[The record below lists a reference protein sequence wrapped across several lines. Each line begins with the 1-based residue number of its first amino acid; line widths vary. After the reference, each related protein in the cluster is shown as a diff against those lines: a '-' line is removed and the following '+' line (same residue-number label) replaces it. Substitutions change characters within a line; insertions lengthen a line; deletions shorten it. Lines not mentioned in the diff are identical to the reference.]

1 MSNVLQKIFGQ
12 IETKEQFDALR
23 ITIASPEE
31 ILSWSHGEV
40 KKPETINYHSMKP
53 EQEGLFCQQIFGPA
67 KDYECACGKYKRI
80 KYRGLICEKCGVEVG
95 SSSVRRERMGHIK
108 LAMPVAHTWFL
119 REGKIATLLN
129 NLPQKKL
136 EQVISYDAYIVI
148 EPGLTN
154 LKQYDVI
161 SEDDYQAAIEE
172 FGADAFRVGIGAE
185 GVREIIAGM
194 DMGDE
199 RTRLREE
206 LAETKSETKRRS
218 LIKQLKLVEA
228 FLDSKTEPA
237 WMLPDVIPVIPPEMR
252 PLVTLDAGH
261 VAASDLNDLYRRV
274 IIRNNRLKKFMEMH
288 APDII
293 IRNEKRMLQEAV
305 DSLFDNGHKARPMV
319 SQNRRPLKSLSD
331 SLRGKSG
338 RFRMNM
344 LGKRVDYSGRSVIV
358 SGPTLKLHQV
368 GLPKTMALELFKPFV
383 FSRLMTGGY
392 ANTLKTAR
400 KMVENGE
407 DIVWEMLEKVIY
419 QHPVLLNRA
428 PTLHRLSLL
437 AFEPVLIEG
446 KAIRLHPL
454 VCKGFNADFD
464 GDQMS
469 VHVPISLE
477 AQLEARTLML
487 ASNNVL
493 SPANGDPMIVPS
505 QDMVLGVY
513 YISLIN
519 GEHDEKSPRFANMD
533 EVKLAL
539 ENKSITLHTPIIARI
554 NGKTEKTT
562 AGRMIL
568 GELLPKSENMP
579 FSLVNKVMPV
589 SEIKALLATTYER
602 CGDKEMILLA
612 DALKNTGFEQAAR
625 SGISIGYDDIVIPEE
640 KKAMIAASEKTAE
653 EIEDQYQNGLLSKG
667 ERYNKLVDLWQT
679 TTDKLGDMAYAALGK
694 SSGDQWNSVYMM
706 ALSGA
711 RGSKRQIQQLAG
723 MRGMMQKPD
732 GSIIEVPI
740 ISNFKEG
747 LTMSEYFTSTHGARK
762 GMSDTALKTADA
774 GYLTRRLVELAQNT
788 VITEH
793 DCGTSECIEAK
804 PVYNGSKIEVP
815 LGDVVLGRTAAED
828 IIDSKTKEV
837 IVPKG
842 ELITKA
848 ASKRINASDLKSAKV
863 RSVLTCCSD
872 GLCAKCYGMDLSRNA
887 LVHVGEAVGVI
898 AGQSIGEPGTQL
910 TLRTFHI
917 GGVATAAE
925 SSFIEVAVPKDE
937 KAFIELQDV
946 ETAVN
951 SNGRFVVMSRKGH
964 VVVKDGN
971 RSELS
976 KTALPYGALLVGKFA
991 KSTDAFVVEA
1001 SDKDQSIKI
1010 AEWDASATAI
1020 IAETDGQVVYNDLI
1034 ENVSFQDEAD
1044 AQTSIVSRKVISW
1057 TGNTNK
1063 NLKPSIKLVDNKGDV
1078 ISLGG
1083 KKVAEYLLP
1092 THSVLGAKI
1101 IDKENIKRGDVI
1113 ARIPVQAK
1121 GAGDITGG
1129 LPRVNELLEVRRPSN
1144 PALLSE
1150 IAGTVE
1156 LKEIKNKM
1164 VITVESDPMQTIKDI
1179 DTEKR
1184 KVVVN
1189 DGAMVVKGDVLVDK
1203 TDDQD
1208 AIRAN
1213 QDGKVYVYETTSIV
1227 DGQKQTRTT
1236 IDICDYVEYP
1246 VAKGAKLL
1254 VRTGD
1259 IVAKAEK
1266 LVDGDPVPQDI
1277 LRILGQK
1284 ALSTFMVEQIQQVYR
1299 LQGVTINDKHIEI
1312 LIREMTRRVEITDP
1326 GDTSFLMGQVVDRV
1340 DFEEE
1345 NARVIRDGNRPAK
1358 RSEVLVGLTRASLT
1372 SRSFISNASFQQT
1385 TKVLVDAAISGSTD
1399 KLVGINENLIVG
1411 RLIPIGTGAYVR
1423 RVREIAREEEKAEK
1437 LAREGNGQ
1445 QQLMDL

>member
-1 MSNVLQKIFGQ
+1 MTNMLQKIFGQ

-40 KKPETINYHSMKP
+40 KKPETINYHSLKP
-53 EQEGLFCQQIFGPA
+53 EPEGLFCQQIFGPV

-80 KYRGLICEKCGVEVG
+80 KFRGVVCERCGVEVG
-95 SSSVRRERMGHIK
+95 SSTVRRERMGHIK

-148 EPGLTN
+148 EPGLTS

-161 SEDDYQAAIEE
+161 SEDEYQKAVEE
-172 FGADAFRVGIGAE
+172 FGADAFHVGIGAE
-185 GVREIIAGM
+185 GIRSIIANL

-199 RTRLREE
+199 RTRLRAE
-206 LAETKSETKRRS
+206 LAETKSDAKRKG

-228 FLDSKTEPA
+228 FLDSKTDPA
-237 WMLPDVIPVIPPEMR
+237 WMLPDVIPVIPPDMR

-274 IIRNNRLKKFMEMH
+274 IIRNNRLKRFIEMH
-288 APDII
+288 APEII
-293 IRNEKRMLQEAV
+293 VRNEKRMLQEAV

-358 SGPTLKLHQV
+358 SGPSLKLHQV

-383 FSRLMTGGY
+383 YARLMAGDY

-407 DIVWEMLEKVIY
+407 DVVWEILEKVIH
-419 QHPVLLNRA
+419 QHPVLLNRQ
-428 PTLHRLSLL
+428 PTLHRLSML

-464 GDQMS
+464 GDQMA

-487 ASNNVL
+487 SSNNIL
-493 SPANGDPMIVPS
+493 SPANGEPMIVPS

-519 GEHDEKSPRFANMD
+519 GEHTDKSPRFANMD
-533 EVKLAL
+533 EVKMAL
-539 ENKSITLHTPIIARI
+539 ENKSITLHTPIVARI
-554 NGKTEKTT
+554 NGNIYKTT

-568 GELLPKSENMP
+568 GQLLPKSDNMP
-579 FSLVNKVMPV
+579 FDLVNKVMPV
-589 SEIKALLATTYER
+589 GEIKSLLATTYER
-602 CGDKEMILLA
+602 CGDKATILLA
-612 DALKNTGFEQAAR
+612 DALKDTGFEQAAR

-640 KKAMIAASEKTAE
+640 KKTIIEETERAAE
-653 EIEDQYQNGLLSKG
+653 EINEQYQNGLLSGG
-667 ERYNKLVDLWQT
+667 EKHNKLIDLWQN
-679 TTDKLGDMAYAALGK
+679 TTDKIGDLAYAALGK
-694 SSGDQWNSVYMM
+694 TTGDHWNSVLMM

-711 RGSKRQIQQLAG
+711 RGSKRQIQQVAG

-747 LTMSEYFTSTHGARK
+747 LTMAEYFTSTHGARK

-793 DCGTSECIEAK
+793 DCGTTEYITAK
-804 PVYNGSKIEVP
+804 PVYQGSTLSVP
-815 LGDVVLGRTAAED
+815 LGDVVLGRTAAHD
-828 IIDSKTKEV
+828 IVHPITKEV
-837 IVPKG
+837 IVPAG
-842 ELITKA
+842 ELVTKVA
-848 ASKRINASDLKSAKV
+848 ARKINESGLPSVDV

-872 GLCAKCYGMDLSRNA
+872 GLCAKCYGMDLSRQA

-917 GGVATAAE
+917 GGVASGGAE
-925 SSFIEVAVPKDE
+925 SHYIEVPVAGTVK
-937 KAFIELQDV
+937 LSG
-946 ETAVN
+946 VN
-951 SNGRFVVMSRKGH
+951 TIKNSAGRIVVLSRNG
-964 VVVKDGN
+964 
-971 RSELS
+971 ELS
-976 KTALPYGALLVGKFA
+976 VVDAKGESLFTTKLPYAAMMIVSDGDTVEKGAKV
-991 KSTDAFVVEA
+991 
-1001 SDKDQSIKI
+1001 
-1010 AEWDASATAI
+1010 AEWDPYANTI
-1020 IAETDGQVVYNDLI
+1020 IAEKDGIVQFQDLI
-1034 ENVSFQDEAD
+1034 ENVSYQEEVDS
-1044 AQTSIVSRKVISW
+1044 TTGIVSRKVINW
-1057 TGNTNK
+1057 KANTKKALN
-1063 NLKPSIKLVDNKGDV
+1063 PAITLVDDKGQV

-1083 KKVAEYLLP
+1083 KKIAEYLLP
-1092 THSVLGAKI
+1092 MYSILNVSNGATVSA
-1101 IDKENIKRGDVI
+1101 GDVL
-1113 ARIPVQAK
+1113 ARIPVQTK
-1121 GAGDITGG
+1121 RTGDITGG

-1144 PALLSE
+1144 PALLAE
-1150 IAGTVE
+1150 
-1156 LKEIKNKM
+1156 
-1164 VITVESDPMQTIKDI
+1164 
-1179 DTEKR
+1179 
-1184 KVVVN
+1184 
-1189 DGAMVVKGDVLVDK
+1189 
-1203 TDDQD
+1203 
-1208 AIRAN
+1208 
-1213 QDGKVYVYETTSIV
+1213 V
-1227 DGQKQTRTT
+1227 DGIIELEDAKSKIIIRIMPDDGTAP
-1236 IDICDYVEYP
+1236 VEYAVP
-1246 VAKGAKLL
+1246 KGTNLL
-1254 VRTGD
+1254 VRSGD
-1259 IVAKAEK
+1259 IVKKADK

-1284 ALSTFMVEQIQQVYR
+1284 ALATFMVEQIQQVYR
-1299 LQGVTINDKHIEI
+1299 LQGVSINDKHIEI
-1312 LIREMTRRVEITDP
+1312 LIREMTRRVEITNP
-1326 GDTSFLMGQVVDRV
+1326 GDTGFLMGQVVDRV

-1345 NARVIRDGNRPAK
+1345 NARVVHDGGRPAEA
-1358 RSEVLVGLTRASLT
+1358 SQVLVGLTRASLT

-1385 TKVLVDAAISGSTD
+1385 TKVLVDAAIGGATD

-1411 RLIPIGTGAYVR
+1411 RLIPVGTGAYVR
-1423 RVREIAREEEKAEK
+1423 RVREIAREEERAEK
-1437 LAREGNGQ
+1437 LARDGNAQ
-1445 QQLMDL
+1445 QQLLDI

>member
-1 MSNVLQKIFGQ
+1 MSNMLQKIFGQ

-53 EQEGLFCQQIFGPA
+53 EAEGLFCQQIFGPV

-80 KYRGLICEKCGVEVG
+80 KFRGVVCERCGVEVG
-95 SSSVRRERMGHIK
+95 SSAVRRERMGHIK

-161 SEDDYQAAIEE
+161 SEDEYQSAVEE

-185 GVREIIAGM
+185 GVRNIIANL

-199 RTRLREE
+199 RTRLRAE
-206 LAETKSETKRRS
+206 LSETKSEAKRKGI
-218 LIKQLKLVEA
+218 IKQLKLVES

-237 WMLPDVIPVIPPEMR
+237 WMLPDIIPVIPPDMR

-274 IIRNNRLKKFMEMH
+274 IIRNNRLKRFMEMH

-383 FSRLMTGGY
+383 FARLMAGDY

-407 DIVWEMLEKVIY
+407 DVVWEILEKVIHE
-419 QHPVLLNRA
+419 HPVLLNRA
-428 PTLHRLSLL
+428 PSLHRLSLL

-487 ASNNVL
+487 SSNNVL
-493 SPANGDPMIVPS
+493 SPANGEPMIVPS

-519 GEHDEKSPRFANMD
+519 GEHDEKSPRFATMD
-533 EVKLAL
+533 EVQLAL
-539 ENKSITLHTPIIARI
+539 ENKSITLHTPIVARI
-554 NGKTEKTT
+554 KGKTYKTT

-568 GELLPKSENMP
+568 GELLPDSDNMP
-579 FSLVNKVMPV
+579 FDLVNKVMPV
-589 SEIKALLATTYER
+589 KEIKSLLATTYER
-602 CGDKEMILLA
+602 CGDKAMIMLA

-640 KKAMIAASEKTAE
+640 KKTMIAESEHAAA
-653 EIEDQYQNGLLSKG
+653 EIEEQYQNGLLSGG
-667 ERYNKLVDLWQT
+667 ERYNILIDLWQK

-740 ISNFKEG
+740 VSNFKEG

-774 GYLTRRLVELAQNT
+774 GYLTRRLVELSQNT

-793 DCGTSECIEAK
+793 DCGTTDFITAK
-804 PVYNGSKIEVP
+804 PVYQGSTLSVA
-815 LGDVVLGRTAAED
+815 LGDVVLGRTAAHD
-828 IIDSKTKEV
+828 VVHPITKEV
-837 IVPKG
+837 IVPAG

-848 ASKRINASDLKSAKV
+848 AAKQINESGLPSVDV

-887 LVHVGEAVGVI
+887 LVHVGEAVGVV

-917 GGVATAAE
+917 GGIAAGGAE
-925 SSFIEVAVPKDE
+925 SHFIEVPVSGTIK
-937 KAFIELQDV
+937 LSG
-946 ETAVN
+946 VN
-951 SNGRFVVMSRKGH
+951 TIKNSAGR
-964 VVVKDGN
+964 VVVLSRNGKLAVVDAEGK
-971 RSELS
+971 ELFS
-976 KTALPYGALLVGKFA
+976 SNLPYASMLIVNDGDSVEKGAKV
-991 KSTDAFVVEA
+991 
-1001 SDKDQSIKI
+1001 
-1010 AEWDASATAI
+1010 AEWDPYSNTI
-1020 IAETDGQVVYNDLI
+1020 IAEKDGIVNFNDLV
-1034 ENVSFQDEAD
+1034 ENVSYQEEVDSM
-1044 AQTSIVSRKVISW
+1044 TGIVSRKVINW
-1057 TGNTNK
+1057 KTNTK
-1063 NLKPSIKLVDNKGDV
+1063 KALKPAVTLVDEKGNV

-1083 KKVAEYLLP
+1083 KKIAEYLLP
-1092 THSVLGAKI
+1092 IYSVLNVANG
-1101 IDKENIKRGDVI
+1101 DKVVAGDI
-1113 ARIPVQAK
+1113 LARIPVQTK
-1121 GAGDITGG
+1121 RTGDITGG
-1129 LPRVNELLEVRRPSN
+1129 LPRVNELLEVRRPTN
-1144 PALLSE
+1144 PALLAE
-1150 IAGTVE
+1150 IDGTIE
-1156 LKEIKNKM
+1156 LEDAKNK
-1164 VITVESDPMQTIKDI
+1164 IIIRIEPT
-1179 DTEKR
+1179 
-1184 KVVVN
+1184 
-1189 DGAMVVKGDVLVDK
+1189 DGTAP
-1203 TDDQD
+1203 
-1208 AIRAN
+1208 
-1213 QDGKVYVYETTSIV
+1213 
-1227 DGQKQTRTT
+1227 
-1236 IDICDYVEYP
+1236 VEYAVP
-1246 VAKGAKLL
+1246 KGTNLL
-1254 VRTGD
+1254 VRSGD
-1259 IVAKAEK
+1259 IVKKAEK

-1284 ALSTFMVEQIQQVYR
+1284 ALATFMVEQIQQVYR
-1299 LQGVTINDKHIEI
+1299 LQGVVINDKHIEI
-1312 LIREMTRRVEITDP
+1312 LIREMTRRVEITNP
-1326 GDTSFLMGQVVDRV
+1326 GDTGFLMGQVVDRV

-1345 NARVIRDGNRPAK
+1345 NARVARDNGKLAEA
-1358 RSEVLVGLTRASLT
+1358 SQVLVGLTRASLT

-1385 TKVLVDAAISGSTD
+1385 TKVLVDAAIGGSTD

-1423 RVREIAREEEKAEK
+1423 RVREIAKEEEKAER

-1445 QQLMDL
+1445 QQLLDI

>member
-1 MSNVLQKIFGQ
+1 MSNMLQKIFGQ

-53 EQEGLFCQQIFGPA
+53 EAEGLFCQQIFGPV

-80 KYRGLICEKCGVEVG
+80 KFRGVVCERCGVEVG

-161 SEDDYQAAIEE
+161 SEDEYQAAVEE
-172 FGADAFRVGIGAE
+172 FGADAFHVGIGAE
-185 GVREIIAGM
+185 GVRSIIANL

-199 RTRLREE
+199 RTRLRAE
-206 LAETKSETKRRS
+206 LSETKSEAKRKA

-237 WMLPDVIPVIPPEMR
+237 WMMPDIIPVIPPDMR

-274 IIRNNRLKKFMEMH
+274 IIRNNRLKRFMEMH
-288 APDII
+288 APEII
-293 IRNEKRMLQEAV
+293 VRNEKRMLQEAV

-383 FSRLMTGGY
+383 FARLMAGDY
-392 ANTLKTAR
+392 ANTIKTAR

-407 DIVWEMLEKVIY
+407 DVVWEILEKVIHE
-419 QHPVLLNRA
+419 HPVLLNRA

-454 VCKGFNADFD
+454 VCAGFNADFD

-487 ASNNVL
+487 SSNNVL
-493 SPANGDPMIVPS
+493 SPANGAPMIVPS

-539 ENKSITLHTPIIARI
+539 ENKTITLHTPIVARI
-554 NGKTEKTT
+554 NGKTYQTT

-568 GELLPKSENMP
+568 GELLPKSDKMD
-579 FSLVNKVMPV
+579 FDLVNKVMPV
-589 SEIKALLATTYER
+589 KEIKALLATTYER
-602 CGDKEMILLA
+602 CGDKAMILLA
-612 DALKNTGFEQAAR
+612 DALKDTGFEQAAR

-640 KKAMIAASEKTAE
+640 KKAIIAESEAAAQ
-653 EIEDQYQNGLLSKG
+653 EIEEQYQNGLLSGG
-667 ERYNKLVDLWQT
+667 ERYNKLVDMWQK

-694 SSGDQWNSVYMM
+694 STGDNWNSVYMM

-723 MRGMMQKPD
+723 MRGMMAKPD

-740 ISNFKEG
+740 VSNFKEG
-747 LTMSEYFTSTHGARK
+747 LTMAEYFTSTHGARK

-793 DCGTSECIEAK
+793 DCGTTEFITAK
-804 PVYNGSKIEVP
+804 PVYQGSTLSVA
-815 LGDVVLGRTAAED
+815 LGDVVLGRTAAHD
-828 IIDSKTKEV
+828 IIHPITKEV
-837 IVPKG
+837 IVPAG

-848 ASKRINASDLKSAKV
+848 ASKAINESGLPSVDV

-917 GGVATAAE
+917 GGVAAGGAE
-925 SSFIEVAVPKDE
+925 SHFIEVPVSGTIKLSGVNTIKNSSGRIVVLSRNGKLLVVDDE
-937 KAFIELQDV
+937 GKELFS
-946 ETAVN
+946 
-951 SNGRFVVMSRKGH
+951 SN
-964 VVVKDGN
+964 
-971 RSELS
+971 
-976 KTALPYGALLVGKFA
+976 LPYASMLIVNEGDKVEKGAKV
-991 KSTDAFVVEA
+991 
-1001 SDKDQSIKI
+1001 
-1010 AEWDASATAI
+1010 AEWDPYSNTI
-1020 IAETDGQVVYNDLI
+1020 IAEKDGIVNFNDLV
-1034 ENVSFQDEAD
+1034 ENVSYQEEVDSM
-1044 AQTSIVSRKVISW
+1044 TGIVSRKVINW
-1057 TGNTNK
+1057 KTNTK
-1063 NLKPSIKLVDNKGDV
+1063 KALKPAVTLVDDKGNV
-1078 ISLGG
+1078 ISVGG
-1083 KKVAEYLLP
+1083 KKIAEYLLP
-1092 THSVLGAKI
+1092 IYSVLNVANG
-1101 IDKENIKRGDVI
+1101 DKVVAGDI
-1113 ARIPVQAK
+1113 LARIPVQTK
-1121 GAGDITGG
+1121 RTGDITGG
-1129 LPRVNELLEVRRPSN
+1129 LPRVNELLEVRRPTN
-1144 PALLSE
+1144 PALLAE
-1150 IAGTVE
+1150 VDGTVE
-1156 LKEIKNKM
+1156 LEDAKSKIIIRIEP
-1164 VITVESDPMQTIKDI
+1164 T
-1179 DTEKR
+1179 
-1184 KVVVN
+1184 
-1189 DGAMVVKGDVLVDK
+1189 DGTAP
-1203 TDDQD
+1203 
-1208 AIRAN
+1208 
-1213 QDGKVYVYETTSIV
+1213 
-1227 DGQKQTRTT
+1227 
-1236 IDICDYVEYP
+1236 VEYTVP
-1246 VAKGAKLL
+1246 KGTNLL
-1254 VRTGD
+1254 VRSGD
-1259 IVAKAEK
+1259 TVRKAEK

-1284 ALSTFMVEQIQQVYR
+1284 ALATFMVDQIQQVYR
-1299 LQGVTINDKHIEI
+1299 LQGVVINDKHIEI
-1312 LIREMTRRVEITDP
+1312 LIREMTRRVEITNP
-1326 GDTSFLMGQVVDRV
+1326 GDTGFLMGQVVDRV

-1345 NARVIRDGNRPAK
+1345 NARVARDGGRVAEA
-1358 RSEVLVGLTRASLT
+1358 SQVLVGLTRASLT

-1423 RVREIAREEEKAEK
+1423 RVREIAKEEEKAEK

-1445 QQLMDL
+1445 QQLLDI

>member
-1 MSNVLQKIFGQ
+1 MTNMLQKIFGQ

-40 KKPETINYHSMKP
+40 KKPETINYHSLKP
-53 EQEGLFCQQIFGPA
+53 EPEGLFCQQIFGPV

-80 KYRGLICEKCGVEVG
+80 KFRGVVCERCGVEVG
-95 SSSVRRERMGHIK
+95 SSTVRRERMGHIK

-161 SEDDYQAAIEE
+161 SEDEYQNAVEE
-172 FGADAFRVGIGAE
+172 FGADAFHVGIGAE
-185 GVREIIAGM
+185 GIRKIISEL

-199 RTRLREE
+199 RTRLRAE
-206 LAETKSETKRRS
+206 LAETKSEAKRKA
-218 LIKQLKLVEA
+218 LVKQLKLVEA
-228 FLDSKTEPA
+228 FLDSKTDPA
-237 WMLPDVIPVIPPEMR
+237 WMLPDVIPVIPPDMR

-274 IIRNNRLKKFMEMH
+274 IIRNNRLKRFMEMH
-288 APDII
+288 APEII
-293 IRNEKRMLQEAV
+293 VRNEKRMLQEAV

-358 SGPTLKLHQV
+358 SGPSLKLHQV

-383 FSRLMTGGY
+383 YARLLAGDY

-407 DIVWEMLEKVIY
+407 DIVWEILEKVIY

-487 ASNNVL
+487 SSNNVL
-493 SPANGDPMIVPS
+493 SPANGEPMIVPS

-519 GEHDEKSPRFANMD
+519 GEHTEKSPRFANMD
-533 EVKLAL
+533 EVQLAL
-539 ENKSITLHTPIIARI
+539 ENKTITLHTPIIARI
-554 NGKTEKTT
+554 NGKTYKTT

-579 FSLVNKVMPV
+579 FDLVNKVMPV
-589 SEIKALLATTYER
+589 KEIKALLATTYER
-602 CGDKEMILLA
+602 CGDKATILLA

-625 SGISIGYDDIVIPEE
+625 SGISIGFDDIVIPEE
-640 KKAMIAASEKTAE
+640 KKEMIEEAEKAAE
-653 EIEDQYQNGLLSKG
+653 EIEEQYQNGLLSGG
-667 ERYNKLVDLWQT
+667 ERHNKLIDLWQK
-679 TTDKLGDMAYAALGK
+679 TTDKLGDLAYAALGK
-694 SSGDQWNSVYMM
+694 TTGDNWNSVLMM

-747 LTMSEYFTSTHGARK
+747 LTMAEYFTSTHGARK

-793 DCGTSECIEAK
+793 DCGTKEYITAK
-804 PVYNGSKIEVP
+804 PVYQGSTLSVA
-815 LGDVVLGRTAAED
+815 LGDVVLGRTAAHD
-828 IIDSKTKEV
+828 IVHPITKEV
-837 IVPKG
+837 IVPEG
-842 ELITKA
+842 ELITKTA
-848 ASKRINASDLKSAKV
+848 AKKINESGLPSVDV

-917 GGVATAAE
+917 GGVAAGGAE
-925 SSFIEVAVPKDE
+925 SHFIEVPVSGTIK
-937 KAFIELQDV
+937 LSG
-946 ETAVN
+946 VN
-951 SNGRFVVMSRKGH
+951 TIKNSAGRIVVLSRNG
-964 VVVKDGN
+964 
-971 RSELS
+971 ELS
-976 KTALPYGALLVGKFA
+976 VVDDKGETLFTSSLPYASMLIVNDGDKVEKGAKV
-991 KSTDAFVVEA
+991 
-1001 SDKDQSIKI
+1001 
-1010 AEWDASATAI
+1010 AEWDPYSNTI
-1020 IAETDGQVVYNDLI
+1020 IAEKDGIVQFNDLI
-1034 ENVSFQDEAD
+1034 ENVSYQEEVDSM
-1044 AQTSIVSRKVISW
+1044 TGIVSRKVINW
-1057 TGNTNK
+1057 KANTKKALN
-1063 NLKPSIKLVDNKGDV
+1063 PAITLVNEKGE
-1078 ISLGG
+1078 ILSLGG
-1083 KKVAEYLLP
+1083 KKIAEYLLP
-1092 THSVLGAKI
+1092 MYSILNVANGATVAA
-1101 IDKENIKRGDVI
+1101 GDVL
-1113 ARIPVQAK
+1113 ARIPVQSK
-1121 GAGDITGG
+1121 RTSDITGG
-1129 LPRVNELLEVRRPSN
+1129 LPRVNELLEVRRPAN
-1144 PALLSE
+1144 PALLAE
-1150 IAGTVE
+1150 IDGTIE
-1156 LKEIKNKM
+1156 LE
-1164 VITVESDPMQTIKDI
+1164 
-1179 DTEKR
+1179 
-1184 KVVVN
+1184 
-1189 DGAMVVKGDVLVDK
+1189 
-1203 TDDQD
+1203 D
-1208 AIRAN
+1208 AKSKIIIR
-1213 QDGKVYVYETTSIV
+1213 IV
-1227 DGQKQTRTT
+1227 PDNGTAP
-1236 IDICDYVEYP
+1236 VEYAVP
-1246 VAKGAKLL
+1246 KGTNLL
-1254 VRTGD
+1254 VRSGD
-1259 IVAKAEK
+1259 VVRKADK

-1284 ALSTFMVEQIQQVYR
+1284 ALATFMVEQIQQVYR
-1299 LQGVTINDKHIEI
+1299 LQGVVINDKHIEI
-1312 LIREMTRRVEITDP
+1312 LIREMTRRVEITNP
-1326 GDTSFLMGQVVDRV
+1326 GDTGFLMGQVVDRV

-1345 NARVIRDGNRPAK
+1345 NDRVVHDGGKPAEA
-1358 RSEVLVGLTRASLT
+1358 SQVLVGLTRASLT

-1385 TKVLVDAAISGSTD
+1385 TKVLVDAAISGATD

-1423 RVREIAREEEKAEK
+1423 RVREIAKAEEKAEK
-1437 LAREGNGQ
+1437 LAREGGTQ
-1445 QQLMDL
+1445 QQLLDI

>member
-1 MSNVLQKIFGQ
+1 MTNMLQKIFGQ

-53 EQEGLFCQQIFGPA
+53 EPEGLFCQQIFGPI

-80 KYRGLICEKCGVEVG
+80 KFRGVVCERCGVEVG
-95 SSSVRRERMGHIK
+95 SSTVRRERMGHIK

-148 EPGLTN
+148 EPGLTS

-161 SEDDYQAAIEE
+161 SEDEYQKAVEE

-185 GVREIIAGM
+185 GVRSIIANL

-199 RTRLREE
+199 RTRLRAE
-206 LAETKSETKRRS
+206 LAETKSDAKRKG

-228 FLDSKTEPA
+228 FLESKTEPA
-237 WMLPDVIPVIPPEMR
+237 WMLPDIIPVIPPDMR

-274 IIRNNRLKKFMEMH
+274 IIRNNRLKRFMEMH
-288 APDII
+288 APEII
-293 IRNEKRMLQEAV
+293 VRNEKRMLQEAV

-358 SGPTLKLHQV
+358 SGPSLKLHQV
-368 GLPKTMALELFKPFV
+368 GLPKAMALELFKPFV
-383 FSRLMTGGY
+383 YSRLMAGGY

-407 DIVWEMLEKVIY
+407 DIVWEILEDVIHE
-419 QHPVLLNRA
+419 HPVLLNRQ
-428 PTLHRLSLL
+428 PTLHRLSML

-464 GDQMS
+464 GDQMA

-487 ASNNVL
+487 SSNNVL
-493 SPANGDPMIVPS
+493 SPANGEPMIVPS

-519 GEHDEKSPRFANMD
+519 GEHTDKSPRFANMD
-533 EVKLAL
+533 EVKMAL
-539 ENKSITLHTPIIARI
+539 ENKSITLHTPIVARI
-554 NGKTEKTT
+554 NGKIYKTT

-579 FSLVNKVMPV
+579 FDLVNKVMPV
-589 SEIKALLATTYER
+589 GEIKALLATTYER
-602 CGDKEMILLA
+602 CGDKAMILLA
-612 DALKNTGFEQAAR
+612 DALKDTGFEQAAR

-640 KKAMIAASEKTAE
+640 KKQIIAETEKAAE
-653 EIEDQYQNGLLSKG
+653 EIEQQYQNGLLSGG
-667 ERYNKLVDLWQT
+667 EKHNKLIDLWQN
-679 TTDKLGDMAYAALGK
+679 TTDKIGDLAYAALGK
-694 SSGDQWNSVYMM
+694 TTGDHWNSVLMM

-711 RGSKRQIQQLAG
+711 RGSKRQIQQVAG

-747 LTMSEYFTSTHGARK
+747 LTMAEYFTSTHGARK

-793 DCGTSECIEAK
+793 DCGTDEYITAK
-804 PVYNGSKIEVP
+804 PVYQGSTLAVP
-815 LGDVVLGRTAAED
+815 LGDVVLGRTAAHD
-828 IIDSKTKEV
+828 IVHPITKEV
-837 IVPKG
+837 IVPAG
-842 ELITKA
+842 ELVTKA
-848 ASKRINASDLKSAKV
+848 AARKINESGLPSVDV
-863 RSVLTCCSD
+863 RSVLTCHSD
-872 GLCAKCYGMDLSRNA
+872 GLCAKCYGMDLSRQA

-917 GGVATAAE
+917 GGVASGGAE
-925 SSFIEVAVPKDE
+925 SHYIEVPVAGTVK
-937 KAFIELQDV
+937 LSG
-946 ETAVN
+946 VN
-951 SNGRFVVMSRKGH
+951 TIKNSAGR
-964 VVVKDGN
+964 VVVLSRNG
-971 RSELS
+971 ELTVVDA
-976 KTALPYGALLVGKFA
+976 KGEKLFTTKLPYASMMIVNDGDTVEKGAKV
-991 KSTDAFVVEA
+991 
-1001 SDKDQSIKI
+1001 
-1010 AEWDASATAI
+1010 AEWDPYSNTI
-1020 IAETDGQVVYNDLI
+1020 IAEKDGVVQFQDLI
-1034 ENVSFQDEAD
+1034 ENISYQEEVDS
-1044 AQTSIVSRKVISW
+1044 TTGITSRKVINW
-1057 TGNTNK
+1057 KANTKKALN
-1063 NLKPSIKLVDNKGDV
+1063 PAITLVDEHGQV

-1083 KKVAEYLLP
+1083 KKIAEYLLP
-1092 THSVLGAKI
+1092 MYSILNVANGATVAA
-1101 IDKENIKRGDVI
+1101 GDI
-1113 ARIPVQAK
+1113 LARIPVQTK
-1121 GAGDITGG
+1121 RTGDITGG

-1144 PALLSE
+1144 PALLAE
-1150 IAGTVE
+1150 VDGTVE
-1156 LKEIKNKM
+1156 LEDAKSKII
-1164 VITVESDPMQTIKDI
+1164 VRIVPD
-1179 DTEKR
+1179 
-1184 KVVVN
+1184 
-1189 DGAMVVKGDVLVDK
+1189 DGTAP
-1203 TDDQD
+1203 
-1208 AIRAN
+1208 
-1213 QDGKVYVYETTSIV
+1213 
-1227 DGQKQTRTT
+1227 
-1236 IDICDYVEYP
+1236 VEYAVP
-1246 VAKGAKLL
+1246 KGTNLL
-1254 VRTGD
+1254 VRSGD
-1259 IVAKAEK
+1259 FVKKADK
-1266 LVDGDPVPQDI
+1266 LIDGDPVPQDI

-1284 ALSTFMVEQIQQVYR
+1284 ALATFMVEQIQQVYR
-1299 LQGVTINDKHIEI
+1299 LQGVSINDKHIEI

-1326 GDTSFLMGQVVDRV
+1326 GDTGFLMGAVVDRV
-1340 DFEEE
+1340 DFDEE
-1345 NARVIRDGNRPAK
+1345 NARVTHDGGRPATA
-1358 RSEVLVGLTRASLT
+1358 SQVLVGLTRASLT

-1411 RLIPIGTGAYVR
+1411 RLIPVGTGAYVR

-1437 LAREGNGQ
+1437 LAREGNAQ
-1445 QQLMDL
+1445 QQLLDI

>member
-1 MSNVLQKIFGQ
+1 MTNMLQKIFGQ
-12 IETKEQFDALR
+12 LETKEQFDALR
-23 ITIASPEE
+23 ITIASPDE

-40 KKPETINYHSMKP
+40 KKPETINYHSLKP
-53 EQEGLFCQQIFGPA
+53 ESEGLFCQQIFGPV
-67 KDYECACGKYKRI
+67 KDFECACGKYKRM
-80 KYRGLICEKCGVEVG
+80 KYRGTICERCGVEVG
-95 SSSVRRERMGHIK
+95 SSTVRRERMGHIK

-148 EPGLTN
+148 EPGLTS

-161 SEDDYQAAIEE
+161 SEDEYQAAVEE
-172 FGADAFRVGIGAE
+172 FGADAFKVGIGAE
-185 GVREIIAGM
+185 GIREIIAGL
-194 DMGDE
+194 DMGEE
-199 RTRLREE
+199 RTRLRAE
-206 LAETKSETKRRS
+206 LKDVKSETKRKS

-228 FLDSKTEPA
+228 FLDSNTNPA
-237 WMLPDVIPVIPPEMR
+237 WMLPDIIPVIPPDMR

-274 IIRNNRLKKFMEMH
+274 IIRNNRLKRFMEMH
-288 APDII
+288 APEII
-293 IRNEKRMLQEAV
+293 VRNEKRMLQEAV

-358 SGPTLKLHQV
+358 SGPSLKLHQV

-383 FSRLMTGGY
+383 FARLLAGDY

-407 DIVWEMLEKVIY
+407 DIVWEILEKVIY

-487 ASNNVL
+487 SSNNVL
-493 SPANGDPMIVPS
+493 SPANGEPMIVPS

-519 GEHDEKSPRFANMD
+519 GEHNDKSPRFATMD
-533 EVKLAL
+533 EVQLAL
-539 ENKSITLHTPIIARI
+539 ENKTITLHTPIVARI
-554 NGKTEKTT
+554 NGKTYKTT
-562 AGRMIL
+562 AGRMML
-568 GELLPKSENMP
+568 GELLPKSDKMP
-579 FSLVNKVMPV
+579 FDLVNKVMPV
-589 SEIKALLATTYER
+589 KEIKALLATTYER

-612 DALKNTGFEQAAR
+612 DALKNMGFEQAAR
-625 SGISIGYDDIVIPEE
+625 SGISIGYDDIVVPDE
-640 KKAMIAASEKTAE
+640 KKAMIADAEKAAA
-653 EIEDQYQNGLLSKG
+653 EIEDQYQNGLLSGG
-667 ERYNKLVDLWQT
+667 ERHNKLIDLWQK
-679 TTDKLGDMAYAALGK
+679 TTDKLGDLAYAALGK
-694 SSGDQWNSVYMM
+694 TSGDDWNSVLMM

-711 RGSKRQIQQLAG
+711 RGSKRQIQQLSG

-793 DCGTSECIEAK
+793 DCGTSECITAK
-804 PVYNGSKIEVP
+804 PVYQGSTLSVA
-815 LGDVVLGRTAAED
+815 LGDVVLGRTAAHD
-828 IIDSKTKEV
+828 IVHPISKEI
-837 IVPKG
+837 IVPAG

-848 ASKRINASDLKSAKV
+848 ASKKINESGLPSVDV

-917 GGVATAAE
+917 GGIAGGSAE
-925 SSFIEVAVPKDE
+925 SHFMEVPVAGTVK
-937 KAFIELQDV
+937 L
-946 ETAVN
+946 TGVN
-951 SNGRFVVMSRKGH
+951 TIKNSVGR
-964 VVVKDGN
+964 VVV
-971 RSELS
+971 LS
-976 KTALPYGALLVGKFA
+976 RNGEIAIVDDNGDTLFSTKLPYASMLIVNDGDKVEKGA
-991 KSTDAFVVEA
+991 
-1001 SDKDQSIKI
+1001 KI
-1010 AEWDASATAI
+1010 AEWDPYSNTI
-1020 IAETDGQVVYNDLI
+1020 IAEKDGIVSFKDLI
-1034 ENVSFQDEAD
+1034 ENVSYQEEVD
-1044 AQTSIVSRKVISW
+1044 ATTGITSRKVINW
-1057 TGNTNK
+1057 KNNTKKALN
-1063 NLKPSIKLVDNKGDV
+1063 PAITLVDSQGNV
-1078 ISLGG
+1078 VSLGG
-1083 KKVAEYLLP
+1083 KKIAEYLLP
-1092 THSVLGAKI
+1092 MYSVLNVANGATVAA
-1101 IDKENIKRGDVI
+1101 GDVL

-1121 GAGDITGG
+1121 KTGDITGG

-1144 PALLSE
+1144 PALLAE
-1150 IAGTVE
+1150 IDGTVE
-1156 LKEIKNKM
+1156 LEDAKSKIIIRIEP
-1164 VITVESDPMQTIKDI
+1164 D
-1179 DTEKR
+1179 
-1184 KVVVN
+1184 
-1189 DGAMVVKGDVLVDK
+1189 DGTAP
-1203 TDDQD
+1203 
-1208 AIRAN
+1208 
-1213 QDGKVYVYETTSIV
+1213 
-1227 DGQKQTRTT
+1227 
-1236 IDICDYVEYP
+1236 VEYAVP
-1246 VAKGAKLL
+1246 KGTNLM
-1254 VRTGD
+1254 VRSGD
-1259 IVAKAEK
+1259 TVRKADK

-1284 ALSTFMVEQIQQVYR
+1284 ALATFMVEQIQQVYR
-1299 LQGVTINDKHIEI
+1299 LQGVVINDKHIEI
-1312 LIREMTRRVEITDP
+1312 LIREMTRRVEITNP
-1326 GDTSFLMGQVVDRV
+1326 GDTGFLMGQVVDRV

-1345 NARVIRDGNRPAK
+1345 NARVARDGGKLAEA
-1358 RSEVLVGLTRASLT
+1358 SQVLVGLTRASLT

-1385 TKVLVDAAISGSTD
+1385 TKVLVDAAINGSTD

-1423 RVREIAREEEKAEK
+1423 RVREIAKEEERAER
-1437 LAREGNGQ
+1437 LAREGNVQ
-1445 QQLMDL
+1445 QQLLDI

>member
-1 MSNVLQKIFGQ
+1 MSNMLQKIFGQ

-53 EQEGLFCQQIFGPA
+53 EAEGLFCQQIFGPV

-80 KYRGLICEKCGVEVG
+80 KFRGVVCERCGVEVG
-95 SSSVRRERMGHIK
+95 SASVRRERMGHIK

-161 SEDDYQAAIEE
+161 SEDEYQAAVEE
-172 FGADAFRVGIGAE
+172 FGADAFHVGIGAE
-185 GVREIIAGM
+185 GVRSIIANL

-199 RTRLREE
+199 RTRLRAE
-206 LAETKSETKRRS
+206 LSETKSETKRKA

-228 FLDSKTEPA
+228 FLDSKTDPA
-237 WMLPDVIPVIPPEMR
+237 WMMPDIIPVIPPDMR

-274 IIRNNRLKKFMEMH
+274 IIRNNRLKRFMEMH

-383 FSRLMTGGY
+383 FARLMAGDY

-407 DIVWEMLEKVIY
+407 DVVWEILEKVIHE
-419 QHPVLLNRA
+419 HPVLLNRA

-454 VCKGFNADFD
+454 VCSGFNADFD

-487 ASNNVL
+487 SSNNVL
-493 SPANGDPMIVPS
+493 SPANGAPMIVPS

-519 GEHDEKSPRFANMD
+519 GEHNEKSPRFANMD

-539 ENKSITLHTPIIARI
+539 ENKTITLHTPIIARI
-554 NGKTEKTT
+554 NGKTYQTT

-568 GELLPKSENMP
+568 GELLPKSDNMP
-579 FSLVNKVMPV
+579 FDLVNKVMPR
-589 SEIKALLATTYER
+589 SAIKSLLATTYER
-602 CGDKEMILLA
+602 CGDKAMILLA
-612 DALKNTGFEQAAR
+612 DALKDTGFEQAAF
-625 SGISIGYDDIVIPEE
+625 SGISIGYDDIVIPAE
-640 KKAMIAASEKTAE
+640 KKDIIAQSEKAAE
-653 EIEDQYQNGLLSKG
+653 EIEEQYQNGLLSGG
-667 ERYNKLVDLWQT
+667 ERHNKLIDLWHG

-694 SSGDQWNSVYMM
+694 STGDNWNSVYMM
-706 ALSGA
+706 ALSEA

-793 DCGTSECIEAK
+793 DCGTTEFITAK
-804 PVYNGSKIEVP
+804 PVYTGSTLSVP
-815 LGDVVLGRTAAED
+815 LGDVVLGRTAAHD
-828 IIDSKTKEV
+828 IVHPITKEI
-837 IVPKG
+837 IVPAG
-842 ELITKA
+842 ELVTKA
-848 ASKRINASDLKSAKV
+848 ASKAINESGLPSVDV

-917 GGVATAAE
+917 GGVASGGAE
-925 SSFIEVAVPKDE
+925 SHFIEVPVAGTIKLSGVNTIKNSAGRIVVLSRNGKLAVVDAEGK
-937 KAFIELQDV
+937 ELF
-946 ETAVN
+946 
-951 SNGRFVVMSRKGH
+951 SS
-964 VVVKDGN
+964 
-971 RSELS
+971 S
-976 KTALPYGALLVGKFA
+976 LPYASMLIVNDGDSVEKGAKV
-991 KSTDAFVVEA
+991 
-1001 SDKDQSIKI
+1001 
-1010 AEWDASATAI
+1010 AEWDPYSNTI
-1020 IAETDGQVVYNDLI
+1020 IAEKDGIVNFNDLI
-1034 ENVSFQDEAD
+1034 ENVSYQEEVDSM
-1044 AQTSIVSRKVISW
+1044 TGIVSRKVINW
-1057 TGNTNK
+1057 KTNTK
-1063 NLKPSIKLVDNKGDV
+1063 KALKPAITLVDAKGEV

-1083 KKVAEYLLP
+1083 KKIAEYLLP
-1092 THSVLGAKI
+1092 IYSVLNVA
-1101 IDKENIKRGDVI
+1101 NGDSVVAGDI
-1113 ARIPVQAK
+1113 VARIPVQAK
-1121 GAGDITGG
+1121 RTGDITGG

-1144 PALLSE
+1144 PALLAE
-1150 IAGTVE
+1150 IDGTVDLE
-1156 LKEIKNKM
+1156 DAKSKIIIRIEP
-1164 VITVESDPMQTIKDI
+1164 D
-1179 DTEKR
+1179 
-1184 KVVVN
+1184 
-1189 DGAMVVKGDVLVDK
+1189 DGTAP
-1203 TDDQD
+1203 
-1208 AIRAN
+1208 
-1213 QDGKVYVYETTSIV
+1213 
-1227 DGQKQTRTT
+1227 
-1236 IDICDYVEYP
+1236 VEYAVP
-1246 VAKGAKLL
+1246 KGTNLL
-1254 VRTGD
+1254 VRSGD
-1259 IVAKAEK
+1259 VVKKAEK

-1284 ALSTFMVEQIQQVYR
+1284 ALATFMVDQIQQVYR

-1312 LIREMTRRVEITDP
+1312 LIREMTRRVEITNP
-1326 GDTSFLMGQVVDRV
+1326 GDTGFLMGQVVDRV

-1345 NARVIRDGNRPAK
+1345 NARVARDGGRLAEA
-1358 RSEVLVGLTRASLT
+1358 SQVLVGLTRASLT

-1423 RVREIAREEEKAEK
+1423 RVREIAKEEEKAEK
-1437 LAREGNGQ
+1437 LAREGTGQ
-1445 QQLMDL
+1445 QQVLDI

>member
-1 MSNVLQKIFGQ
+1 MTNMLQKIFGQ

-40 KKPETINYHSMKP
+40 KKPETINYHSLKP
-53 EQEGLFCQQIFGPA
+53 EPDGLFCQQIFGPI

-80 KYRGLICEKCGVEVG
+80 KYRGVICDRCGVEVG

-161 SEDDYQAAIEE
+161 SEDEYQKAVEE
-172 FGADAFRVGIGAE
+172 FGADAFHVGIGAE
-185 GVREIIAGM
+185 GVRNIIANL

-199 RTRLREE
+199 RTRLRAE
-206 LAETKSETKRRS
+206 LAETKSEAKRKG

-228 FLDSKTEPA
+228 FLDSKTDPA
-237 WMLPDVIPVIPPEMR
+237 WMLPDIIPVIPPDMR

-274 IIRNNRLKKFMEMH
+274 IIRNNRLKRFIEMH

-293 IRNEKRMLQEAV
+293 VRNEKRMLQEAV

-338 RFRMNM
+338 RFRMNL

-358 SGPTLKLHQV
+358 SGPSLKLHQV
-368 GLPKTMALELFKPFV
+368 GLPKSMALELFKPFV
-383 FSRLMTGGY
+383 FARLLAGDY

-407 DIVWEMLEKVIY
+407 DVVWEILEKVIHE
-419 QHPVLLNRA
+419 HPVLLNRA
-428 PTLHRLSLL
+428 PSLHRLSML

-487 ASNNVL
+487 SSNNVL
-493 SPANGDPMIVPS
+493 SPANGEPMIVPT

-519 GEHDEKSPRFANMD
+519 GEHTEKSPRFANMD
-533 EVKLAL
+533 EVQLAL
-539 ENKSITLHTPIIARI
+539 ENKTITLHTPIIARI
-554 NGKTEKTT
+554 NGKTYKTT

-568 GELLPKSENMP
+568 GELLPKSDNMP
-579 FSLVNKVMPV
+579 FDLVNKVMPV
-589 SEIKALLATTYER
+589 KEIKSLLATTYER
-602 CGDKEMILLA
+602 CGDKAMILLA

-625 SGISIGYDDIVIPEE
+625 SGISIGFDDVVIPEE
-640 KKAMIAASEKTAE
+640 KKDLIAESEKAAE
-653 EIEDQYQNGLLSKG
+653 EIEDQYQNGLLSAG
-667 ERYNKLVDLWQT
+667 ERHNKLIDLWQK
-679 TTDKLGDMAYAALGK
+679 TTDKLGDLAYAALGK
-694 SSGDQWNSVYMM
+694 TTGDNWNSVLMM

-711 RGSKRQIQQLAG
+711 RGSKSQIKQLAG

-747 LTMSEYFTSTHGARK
+747 LTMAEYFTSTHGARK
-762 GMSDTALKTADA
+762 GMSDTALKTAEA
-774 GYLTRRLVELAQNT
+774 GYLTRRMVELAHNT
-788 VITEH
+788 AITEI
-793 DCGTSECIEAK
+793 DCGTKDFITAK
-804 PVYNGSKIEVP
+804 PVYQGSTLSVA
-815 LGDVVLGRTAAED
+815 LGDVVLGRTAAHD
-828 IIDSKTKEV
+828 IIHPITKEV
-837 IVPKG
+837 IVKAG
-842 ELITKA
+842 DLITKA
-848 ASKRINASDLKSAKV
+848 AAKKINESGLPTVDV

-887 LVHVGEAVGVI
+887 LVHVGEAVGLL

-917 GGVATAAE
+917 GGVAEGGAE
-925 SSFIEVAVPKDE
+925 SHFIEVP
-937 KAFIELQDV
+937 V
-946 ETAVN
+946 EGTVKFSGVN
-951 SNGRFVVMSRKGH
+951 TIKNSAGRIVVLSRNAEVSIVNDKNETLFTSN
-964 VVVKDGN
+964 
-971 RSELS
+971 
-976 KTALPYGALLVGKFA
+976 LPYASMLIVNEGEKVEKGA
-991 KSTDAFVVEA
+991 
-1001 SDKDQSIKI
+1001 KI
-1010 AEWDASATAI
+1010 AEWDPYSNTI
-1020 IAETDGQVVYNDLI
+1020 IAEKDGIVQFNDLI
-1034 ENVSFQDEAD
+1034 ENISYQEEVDS
-1044 AQTSIVSRKVISW
+1044 TTGIVSRKVINW
-1057 TGNTNK
+1057 RANTKKALN
-1063 NLKPSIKLVDNKGDV
+1063 PSITLVNEKGEV

-1083 KKVAEYLLP
+1083 KKIAEYMLP
-1092 THSVLGAKI
+1092 MYSILNVSDGAKVSA
-1101 IDKENIKRGDVI
+1101 GDVL
-1113 ARIPVQAK
+1113 ARIPVQSK
-1121 GAGDITGG
+1121 RTSDITGG

-1144 PALLSE
+1144 PALLAE
-1150 IAGTVE
+1150 IDGTIE
-1156 LKEIKNKM
+1156 LEDAKSK
-1164 VITVESDPMQTIKDI
+1164 VIIRIVPDDGTAPFEY
-1179 DTEKR
+1179 
-1184 KVVVN
+1184 VVP
-1189 DGAMVVKGDVLVDK
+1189 KG
-1203 TDDQD
+1203 T
-1208 AIRAN
+1208 N
-1213 QDGKVYVYETTSIV
+1213 
-1227 DGQKQTRTT
+1227 
-1236 IDICDYVEYP
+1236 
-1246 VAKGAKLL
+1246 LL
-1254 VRTGD
+1254 VRSGD
-1259 IVAKAEK
+1259 VVKKAEK
-1266 LVDGDPVPQDI
+1266 LVDGEPVPQDI

-1284 ALSTFMVEQIQQVYR
+1284 ALATFMVEQIQQVYR
-1299 LQGVTINDKHIEI
+1299 LQGVAINDKHIEI
-1312 LIREMTRRVEITDP
+1312 LIREMTRRVEITNP
-1326 GDTSFLMGQVVDRV
+1326 GDTTFLTGGIVDRV
-1340 DFEEE
+1340 EFEEE
-1345 NARVIRDGNRPAK
+1345 NARVVRDGGRPAEA
-1358 RSEVLVGLTRASLT
+1358 SQVLVGLTRASLT
-1372 SRSFISNASFQQT
+1372 SSSFISNAAFQQT

-1399 KLVGINENLIVG
+1399 KLTGINENLIVG
-1411 RLIPIGTGAYVR
+1411 RLIPIGTGAYVH
-1423 RVREIAREEEKAEK
+1423 RVREIAKEEEKAEK
-1437 LAREGNGQ
+1437 LAREGGNQ
-1445 QQLMDL
+1445 QQLLDL

>member
-1 MSNVLQKIFGQ
+1 MTNMLQKIFGQ
-12 IETKEQFDALR
+12 IETKEQFEALR

-40 KKPETINYHSMKP
+40 KKPETINYHSLKP
-53 EQEGLFCQQIFGPA
+53 EPEGLFCQQIFGPV

-80 KYRGLICEKCGVEVG
+80 KFRGVVCERCGVEVG
-95 SSSVRRERMGHIK
+95 PSSVRRERMGHIK

-148 EPGLTN
+148 EPGLTS

-161 SEDDYQAAIEE
+161 SEDEYQKAVEE
-172 FGADAFRVGIGAE
+172 FGADAFHVGIGAE
-185 GVREIIAGM
+185 GVRSIIANL

-199 RTRLREE
+199 RTRLRAE
-206 LAETKSETKRRS
+206 LAETKSDAKRKG

-228 FLDSKTEPA
+228 FLESKTDPA
-237 WMLPDVIPVIPPEMR
+237 WMLPDVIPVIPPDMR

-274 IIRNNRLKKFMEMH
+274 IIRNNRLKRFIEMH
-288 APDII
+288 APEII
-293 IRNEKRMLQEAV
+293 VRNEKRMLQEAV

-358 SGPTLKLHQV
+358 SGPSLKLHQV
-368 GLPKTMALELFKPFV
+368 GLPKVMALDLFKPFV
-383 FSRLMTGGY
+383 YARLMAGDY
-392 ANTLKTAR
+392 ANTIKTAR
-400 KMVENGE
+400 KMVENGD
-407 DIVWEMLEKVIY
+407 DIVWEILEQVIH
-419 QHPVLLNRA
+419 QHPVLLNRQ
-428 PTLHRLSLL
+428 PTLHRLSML

-464 GDQMS
+464 GDQMA

-487 ASNNVL
+487 SSNNIL
-493 SPANGDPMIVPS
+493 SPANGEPMIVPS

-519 GEHDEKSPRFANMD
+519 GEHTDKSPRFANMD
-533 EVKLAL
+533 EVKMAL
-539 ENKSITLHTPIIARI
+539 ENKSITLHTPIVARI
-554 NGKTEKTT
+554 NGKIYKTT

-579 FSLVNKVMPV
+579 FDLVNKVMPV
-589 SEIKALLATTYER
+589 GEIKALLATTYER
-602 CGDKEMILLA
+602 CGDKATILLA
-612 DALKNTGFEQAAR
+612 DALKDTGFEQAAR

-640 KKAMIAASEKTAE
+640 KKTIIAETEKSAE
-653 EIEDQYQNGLLSKG
+653 EIEQQYQNGLLSGG
-667 ERYNKLVDLWQT
+667 EKHNKLIDLWQN
-679 TTDKLGDMAYAALGK
+679 TTDKIGDLAYAALGK
-694 SSGDQWNSVYMM
+694 TTGDNWNSVLMM

-711 RGSKRQIQQLAG
+711 RGSKRQIQQVAG

-747 LTMSEYFTSTHGARK
+747 LTMAEYFTSTHGARK

-793 DCGTSECIEAK
+793 DCGTTEYITAK
-804 PVYNGSKIEVP
+804 PVYQGSTLAVK
-815 LGDVVLGRTAAED
+815 LGDVVLGRTAAHD
-828 IIDSKTKEV
+828 IVHPITKEV
-837 IVPKG
+837 IVPAG

-848 ASKRINASDLKSAKV
+848 AARQINESGLPSVDV
-863 RSVLTCCSD
+863 RSVLTCHSD
-872 GLCAKCYGMDLSRNA
+872 GLCAKCYGMDLSRQA

-917 GGVATAAE
+917 GGVASGGAE
-925 SSFIEVAVPKDE
+925 SHYIEVPVAGKI
-937 KAFIELQDV
+937 KL
-946 ETAVN
+946 TGVN
-951 SNGRFVVMSRKGH
+951 TITNSAGR
-964 VVVKDGN
+964 VVVLSRNG
-971 RSELS
+971 ELS
-976 KTALPYGALLVGKFA
+976 VVDDKGEQLFTTKLPYAAMMIVSDGDMVDKGAKV
-991 KSTDAFVVEA
+991 
-1001 SDKDQSIKI
+1001 
-1010 AEWDASATAI
+1010 AEWDPYSNTI
-1020 IAETDGQVVYNDLI
+1020 IAEKDGIVQFQDLI
-1034 ENVSFQDEAD
+1034 ENVSYQEEVDS
-1044 AQTSIVSRKVISW
+1044 TTGITSRKVINW
-1057 TGNTNK
+1057 KANTKKALN
-1063 NLKPSIKLVDNKGDV
+1063 PAITLVNDRGEV

-1083 KKVAEYLLP
+1083 KKIAEYLLP
-1092 THSVLGAKI
+1092 MYSILNVSNGATVTA
-1101 IDKENIKRGDVI
+1101 GDI
-1113 ARIPVQAK
+1113 LARIPVQTK
-1121 GAGDITGG
+1121 RTGDITGG

-1144 PALLSE
+1144 PALLAE
-1150 IAGTVE
+1150 IDGTIE
-1156 LKEIKNKM
+1156 LEDAKSKIIIRIM
-1164 VITVESDPMQTIKDI
+1164 PD
-1179 DTEKR
+1179 
-1184 KVVVN
+1184 
-1189 DGAMVVKGDVLVDK
+1189 DGTAP
-1203 TDDQD
+1203 
-1208 AIRAN
+1208 
-1213 QDGKVYVYETTSIV
+1213 
-1227 DGQKQTRTT
+1227 
-1236 IDICDYVEYP
+1236 VEYAVP
-1246 VAKGAKLL
+1246 KGTNLL
-1254 VRTGD
+1254 VRSGD
-1259 IVAKAEK
+1259 VVKKADK

-1284 ALSTFMVEQIQQVYR
+1284 ALATFMVEQIQQVYR
-1299 LQGVTINDKHIEI
+1299 LQGVSINDKHIEI
-1312 LIREMTRRVEITDP
+1312 LIREMTRRVEITNP
-1326 GDTSFLMGQVVDRV
+1326 GDTGFLMGQVVDRV

-1345 NARVIRDGNRPAK
+1345 NARVVHDGGKPAEA
-1358 RSEVLVGLTRASLT
+1358 SQVLVGLTRASLT

-1385 TKVLVDAAISGSTD
+1385 TKVLVDAAISGATD

-1411 RLIPIGTGAYVR
+1411 RLIPVGTGAYVR
-1423 RVREIAREEEKAEK
+1423 RVREIAREEERAEK
-1437 LAREGNGQ
+1437 LAREGNAQ
-1445 QQLMDL
+1445 QQFLYI

>member
-1 MSNVLQKIFGQ
+1 MTNMLQKIFGQ

-40 KKPETINYHSMKP
+40 KKPETINYHSLKP
-53 EQEGLFCQQIFGPA
+53 ESEGLFCQQIFGPV

-80 KYRGLICEKCGVEVG
+80 KFRGVVCERCGVEVG
-95 SSSVRRERMGHIK
+95 PSAVRRERMGHIK

-161 SEDDYQAAIEE
+161 SEDEYQAAVEE
-172 FGADAFRVGIGAE
+172 FGADAFHVGIGAE
-185 GVREIIAGM
+185 GVRSIIANL

-199 RTRLREE
+199 RTRLRAE
-206 LAETKSETKRRS
+206 LAETKSEAKRKS
-218 LIKQLKLVEA
+218 IIKQLKLVEA
-228 FLDSKTEPA
+228 FLESKTDPA
-237 WMLPDVIPVIPPEMR
+237 WMLPNVLPVIPPDMR

-274 IIRNNRLKKFMEMH
+274 IIRNNRLKRFMEMH
-288 APDII
+288 APEII
-293 IRNEKRMLQEAV
+293 VRNEKRMLQEAV

-358 SGPTLKLHQV
+358 SGPSLKLHQV
-368 GLPKTMALELFKPFV
+368 GLPKQMALELFKPFV
-383 FSRLMTGGY
+383 FARLLAGDY

-407 DIVWEMLEKVIY
+407 DIVWEILEKVIY
-419 QHPVLLNRA
+419 EHPVLLNRA

-454 VCKGFNADFD
+454 VCRGFNADFD

-487 ASNNVL
+487 SSNNVL
-493 SPANGDPMIVPS
+493 SPANGEPMIVPT

-513 YISLIN
+513 YVSLMN
-519 GEHDEKSPRFANMD
+519 GSVNEKSPRFANMD
-533 EVKLAL
+533 EVKMAL
-539 ENKSITLHTPIIARI
+539 ENKAITLHTPIVARI
-554 NGKTEKTT
+554 NGKRYETT

-568 GELLPKSENMP
+568 GELLPKSDGMP
-579 FSLVNKVMPV
+579 FDLVNKVMP
-589 SEIKALLATTYER
+589 SGEIKKLLATTYER
-602 CGDKEMILLA
+602 CGDKAMIMLA

-625 SGISIGYDDIVIPEE
+625 SGISIGFDDIVIPKE
-640 KKAMIAASEKTAE
+640 KTEMIAHANKAAA
-653 EIEDQYQNGLLSKG
+653 EIEKQYQNGLLSGG
-667 ERYNKLVDLWQT
+667 ERHNKLIDLWQK
-679 TTDKLGDMAYAALGK
+679 TTDELGDKAYEALGK
-694 SSGDQWNSVYMM
+694 TEGDNWNSIYMM
-706 ALSGA
+706 AVSKA
-711 RGSKRQIQQLAG
+711 RGSKGQIQQVAG

-747 LTMSEYFTSTHGARK
+747 LTMAEYFTSTHGARK
-762 GMSDTALKTADA
+762 GMSDTALKTAEA

-793 DCGTSECIEAK
+793 DCGTTDYITAK
-804 PVYNGSKIEVP
+804 PVYQGSTLSVP
-815 LGDVVLGRTAAED
+815 LGDVVLGRTAAHD
-828 IIDSKTKEV
+828 IVHPLTREV
-837 IVPKG
+837 IVPAG
-842 ELITKA
+842 ELITKSA
-848 ASKRINASDLKSAKV
+848 TRQINESGLPSVDV
-863 RSVLTCCSD
+863 RSVLTCHSD

-917 GGVATAAE
+917 GGIASGGAE
-925 SSFIEVAVPKDE
+925 SHFIEMPVAGTLKLSGVNTITNSAGRVVVLIRNGEVAVVD
-937 KAFIELQDV
+937 A
-946 ETAVN
+946 
-951 SNGRFVVMSRKGH
+951 KGN
-964 VVVKDGN
+964 KLF
-971 RSELS
+971 SA
-976 KTALPYGALLVGKFA
+976 ALPYASMLIKNDGDK
-991 KSTDAFVVEA
+991 VE
-1001 SDKDQSIKI
+1001 KGEKV
-1010 AEWDASATAI
+1010 AEWDPYSNTI
-1020 IAETDGQVVYNDLI
+1020 IAEKDGIAQFKDLI
-1034 ENVSFQDEAD
+1034 ENVSVQEEVDSM
-1044 AQTSIVSRKVISW
+1044 TGIVSHKVINW
-1057 TGNTNK
+1057 KANTK
-1063 NLKPSIKLVDNKGDV
+1063 KPLSPAITLVDEKGNV
-1078 ISLGG
+1078 VSLGG
-1083 KKVAEYLLP
+1083 KKIAEYMLP
-1092 THSVLGAKI
+1092 TYSVLNVANG
-1101 IDKENIKRGDVI
+1101 DKVVAGDVL
-1113 ARIPVQAK
+1113 ARIPVQTK
-1121 GAGDITGG
+1121 RTSDITGG
-1129 LPRVNELLEVRRPSN
+1129 LPRVEELLEVRRPSN
-1144 PALLSE
+1144 PALLAE
-1150 IAGTVE
+1150 VDGTVE
-1156 LKEIKNKM
+1156 LEDSKSKIIIRIEP
-1164 VITVESDPMQTIKDI
+1164 T
-1179 DTEKR
+1179 
-1184 KVVVN
+1184 
-1189 DGAMVVKGDVLVDK
+1189 DGSAP
-1203 TDDQD
+1203 
-1208 AIRAN
+1208 
-1213 QDGKVYVYETTSIV
+1213 
-1227 DGQKQTRTT
+1227 
-1236 IDICDYVEYP
+1236 VEYAVP
-1246 VAKGAKLL
+1246 KGTNLL
-1254 VRTGD
+1254 VRSGD
-1259 IVAKAEK
+1259 MVRKAEK

-1284 ALSTFMVEQIQQVYR
+1284 ELAQFMVEQVQQVYR
-1299 LQGVTINDKHIEI
+1299 LQGVSINDKHIEI
-1312 LIREMTRRVEITDP
+1312 LIREMTRRVEITNP
-1326 GDTSFLMGQVVDRV
+1326 GDTGFLMGQVVDRV

-1345 NARVIRDGNRPAK
+1345 NARVARDGGKVAEA
-1358 RSEVLVGLTRASLT
+1358 SQVLVGLTRASLT

-1423 RVREIAREEEKAEK
+1423 RVREIAKEEEKAEK
-1437 LAREGNGQ
+1437 LAREGGEQ
-1445 QQLMDL
+1445 QQLLDI

>member
-1 MSNVLQKIFGQ
+1 MTNMLQKIFGQ

-40 KKPETINYHSMKP
+40 KKPETINYHSLKP
-53 EQEGLFCQQIFGPA
+53 EPEGLFCQQIFGPV

-80 KYRGLICEKCGVEVG
+80 KFRGVVCERCGVEVG
-95 SSSVRRERMGHIK
+95 SSTVRRERMGHIK

-161 SEDDYQAAIEE
+161 SEDEYQNAVEE
-172 FGADAFRVGIGAE
+172 FGADAFHVGIGAE
-185 GVREIIAGM
+185 GIRSIIANL

-199 RTRLREE
+199 RTRLRAEIS
-206 LAETKSETKRRS
+206 ETKSDAKRKA

-237 WMLPDVIPVIPPEMR
+237 WMLPDIIPVIPPDMR

-274 IIRNNRLKKFMEMH
+274 IIRNNRLKRFIEMH
-288 APDII
+288 APEII
-293 IRNEKRMLQEAV
+293 VRNEKRMLQEAV

-331 SLRGKSG
+331 SLSGKSG
-338 RFRMNM
+338 RFRMNL

-358 SGPTLKLHQV
+358 SGPSLKLHQV

-383 FSRLMTGGY
+383 YARLLAGDY

-407 DIVWEMLEKVIY
+407 DIVWEILEKVIY

-428 PTLHRLSLL
+428 PSLHRLSLL

-487 ASNNVL
+487 SSNNVL
-493 SPANGDPMIVPS
+493 SPANGEPMIVPS

-519 GEHDEKSPRFANMD
+519 GEHTEKSPRFANMD

-539 ENKSITLHTPIIARI
+539 ENKTITLHTPIIARI
-554 NGKTEKTT
+554 NGKIYKTT

-568 GELLPKSENMP
+568 GELLPKSDDMP
-579 FSLVNKVMPV
+579 FDLVNKVMPV
-589 SEIKALLATTYER
+589 KEIKALLATTYER
-602 CGDKEMILLA
+602 CGDKATILLA
-612 DALKNTGFEQAAR
+612 DALKDTGFEQAAR
-625 SGISIGYDDIVIPEE
+625 SGISIGFDDIVIPEE
-640 KKAMIAASEKTAE
+640 KKDLIAESEKAAE
-653 EIEDQYQNGLLSKG
+653 EIEEQYQNGLLSGG
-667 ERYNKLVDLWQT
+667 ERHNKLIDLWQK
-679 TTDKLGDMAYAALGK
+679 TTDKLGDLAYAALGK
-694 SSGDQWNSVYMM
+694 TTGDNWNSVLMM

-793 DCGTSECIEAK
+793 DCGTTEYITAK
-804 PVYNGSKIEVP
+804 PVYQGSTLSVA
-815 LGDVVLGRTAAED
+815 LGDVVLGRTAAHD
-828 IIDSKTKEV
+828 IIHPITKEV
-837 IVPKG
+837 IVPAG
-842 ELITKA
+842 ELITKTA
-848 ASKRINASDLKSAKV
+848 AKKINESGLPSVDV

-917 GGVATAAE
+917 GGVAAGGAE
-925 SSFIEVAVPKDE
+925 SHFIEVPVSGTIKLTGVNTIKNSAGRIVVLSRNGELAVVDDKGE
-937 KAFIELQDV
+937 KLF
-946 ETAVN
+946 T
-951 SNGRFVVMSRKGH
+951 SS
-964 VVVKDGN
+964 
-971 RSELS
+971 
-976 KTALPYGALLVGKFA
+976 LPYAAMLIVNDGDKVEKGAKV
-991 KSTDAFVVEA
+991 
-1001 SDKDQSIKI
+1001 
-1010 AEWDASATAI
+1010 AEWDPYSNTI
-1020 IAETDGQVVYNDLI
+1020 IAEKDGIVQFNDLI
-1034 ENVSFQDEAD
+1034 ENVSYQEEVDSM
-1044 AQTSIVSRKVISW
+1044 TGIVSRKVINW
-1057 TGNTNK
+1057 KTNTKKALN
-1063 NLKPSIKLVDNKGDV
+1063 PAITLVNEKGEIV
-1078 ISLGG
+1078 SLGG
-1083 KKVAEYLLP
+1083 KKIAEYLLP
-1092 THSVLGAKI
+1092 MYSILNVANGA
-1101 IDKENIKRGDVI
+1101 NVVAGDVL
-1113 ARIPVQAK
+1113 ARIPVQSK
-1121 GAGDITGG
+1121 RTSDITGG

-1144 PALLSE
+1144 PALLAE
-1150 IAGTVE
+1150 IDGTIE
-1156 LKEIKNKM
+1156 LEDAKSKIL
-1164 VITVESDPMQTIKDI
+1164 VRIVPD
-1179 DTEKR
+1179 
-1184 KVVVN
+1184 
-1189 DGAMVVKGDVLVDK
+1189 DGTAP
-1203 TDDQD
+1203 
-1208 AIRAN
+1208 
-1213 QDGKVYVYETTSIV
+1213 
-1227 DGQKQTRTT
+1227 
-1236 IDICDYVEYP
+1236 VEYAVP
-1246 VAKGAKLL
+1246 KGTNLL
-1254 VRTGD
+1254 VRSGD
-1259 IVAKAEK
+1259 VVRKADK

-1284 ALSTFMVEQIQQVYR
+1284 ALATFMVEQIQQVYR
-1299 LQGVTINDKHIEI
+1299 LQGVVINDKHIEI
-1312 LIREMTRRVEITDP
+1312 LIREMTRRVEITNP
-1326 GDTSFLMGQVVDRV
+1326 GDTGFLMGQVVDRV

-1345 NARVIRDGNRPAK
+1345 NARVAHDGGKPAVA
-1358 RSEVLVGLTRASLT
+1358 SQVLVGLTRASLT

-1385 TKVLVDAAISGSTD
+1385 TKVLVDAAISGATD

-1423 RVREIAREEEKAEK
+1423 RVREIAKEEEKAEK
-1437 LAREGNGQ
+1437 LAREGNTQ
-1445 QQLMDL
+1445 QQLLDI

>member
-1 MSNVLQKIFGQ
+1 MTDILQKIFGQ

-40 KKPETINYHSMKP
+40 KKPETINYHSLKP
-53 EQEGLFCQQIFGPA
+53 EPEGLFCQQIFGPV

-80 KYRGLICEKCGVEVG
+80 KFRGVVCERCGVEVG
-95 SSSVRRERMGHIK
+95 PSTVRRERMGHIK

-148 EPGLTN
+148 EPGLTS

-161 SEDDYQAAIEE
+161 SEDEYQKAVEE

-185 GVREIIAGM
+185 GVRSIIANL

-199 RTRLREE
+199 RTRLRAE
-206 LAETKSETKRRS
+206 LAETKSDAKRKG

-237 WMLPDVIPVIPPEMR
+237 WMLPDVIPVIPPDMR

-274 IIRNNRLKKFMEMH
+274 IIRNNRLKRFIEMH
-288 APDII
+288 APEII
-293 IRNEKRMLQEAV
+293 VRNEKRMLQEAV

-338 RFRMNM
+338 RFRMNL

-358 SGPTLKLHQV
+358 SGPSLKLHQV

-383 FSRLMTGGY
+383 YSRLMAGDY

-407 DIVWEMLEKVIY
+407 DVVWEILEKVIH
-419 QHPVLLNRA
+419 QHPVLLNRQ
-428 PTLHRLSLL
+428 PTLHRLSML

-464 GDQMS
+464 GDQMA

-487 ASNNVL
+487 SSNNVL
-493 SPANGDPMIVPS
+493 SPANGEPMIVPS

-519 GEHDEKSPRFANMD
+519 GEHTDKSPRFANMD
-533 EVKLAL
+533 EVKMAL
-539 ENKSITLHTPIIARI
+539 ENKSITLHTPIVARV
-554 NGKTEKTT
+554 NGKIYKTT

-568 GELLPKSENMP
+568 GELLPKSDNMP
-579 FSLVNKVMPV
+579 FDLVNKVMPV
-589 SEIKALLATTYER
+589 GEIKSLLATTYER
-602 CGDKEMILLA
+602 CGDKAMILLA
-612 DALKNTGFEQAAR
+612 DALKDTGFEQAAR
-625 SGISIGYDDIVIPEE
+625 SGISIGYEDIVIPEE
-640 KKAMIAASEKTAE
+640 KKQIIADTEKAAE
-653 EIEDQYQNGLLSKG
+653 EIEQQYQNGLLSGG
-667 ERYNKLVDLWQT
+667 EKHNKLIDLWQN
-679 TTDKLGDMAYAALGK
+679 TTDKIGDLAYAALGK
-694 SSGDQWNSVYMM
+694 TTGDDWNSVLMM

-711 RGSKRQIQQLAG
+711 RGSKRQIQQVAG

-747 LTMSEYFTSTHGARK
+747 LTMAEYFTSTHGARK

-793 DCGTSECIEAK
+793 DCGTEEYITAK
-804 PVYNGSKIEVP
+804 PVYQGSTLSVP
-815 LGDVVLGRTAAED
+815 LGDVVLGRTAAHD
-828 IIDSKTKEV
+828 IVHPITKEI
-837 IVPKG
+837 IVPAG
-842 ELITKA
+842 ELVTKA
-848 ASKRINASDLKSAKV
+848 AARKINESGLPSVDV
-863 RSVLTCCSD
+863 RSVLTCHSD
-872 GLCAKCYGMDLSRNA
+872 GLCAKCYGMDLSRQA

-917 GGVATAAE
+917 GGVASGGAE
-925 SSFIEVAVPKDE
+925 SHYIEVPVAGTIK
-937 KAFIELQDV
+937 L
-946 ETAVN
+946 TGVN
-951 SNGRFVVMSRKGH
+951 TIKNSADR
-964 VVVKDGN
+964 VVVLSRNG
-971 RSELS
+971 ELS
-976 KTALPYGALLVGKFA
+976 VVDAKGEKLFTTKLPYASMMIVNDGDTVEKGAKV
-991 KSTDAFVVEA
+991 
-1001 SDKDQSIKI
+1001 
-1010 AEWDASATAI
+1010 AEWDPYSNTI
-1020 IAETDGQVVYNDLI
+1020 IAEKDGIVQFQDLI
-1034 ENVSFQDEAD
+1034 ENVSYQEEVDS
-1044 AQTSIVSRKVISW
+1044 TTGITSRKVINW
-1057 TGNTNK
+1057 KANTKKALN
-1063 NLKPSIKLVDNKGDV
+1063 PAITLVDEHGQV

-1083 KKVAEYLLP
+1083 KKIAEYLLP
-1092 THSVLGAKI
+1092 MYSILNVANGATVAA
-1101 IDKENIKRGDVI
+1101 GDVL
-1113 ARIPVQAK
+1113 ARIPVQTK
-1121 GAGDITGG
+1121 RTGDITGG
-1129 LPRVNELLEVRRPSN
+1129 LPRVNELLEVRRPAN
-1144 PALLSE
+1144 PALLAE
-1150 IAGTVE
+1150 
-1156 LKEIKNKM
+1156 
-1164 VITVESDPMQTIKDI
+1164 
-1179 DTEKR
+1179 
-1184 KVVVN
+1184 
-1189 DGAMVVKGDVLVDK
+1189 
-1203 TDDQD
+1203 
-1208 AIRAN
+1208 
-1213 QDGKVYVYETTSIV
+1213 V
-1227 DGQKQTRTT
+1227 DGT
-1236 IDICDYVEYP
+1236 IELEDAKSKIIIRIMPDDGTAPVEYAVP
-1246 VAKGAKLL
+1246 KGTNLL
-1254 VRTGD
+1254 VRSGD
-1259 IVAKAEK
+1259 TVKKAEK

-1284 ALSTFMVEQIQQVYR
+1284 ALATFMVEQIQQVYR
-1299 LQGVTINDKHIEI
+1299 LQGVSINDKHIEI
-1312 LIREMTRRVEITDP
+1312 LIREMTRRVEITNP
-1326 GDTSFLMGQVVDRV
+1326 GDTGFLMGAVVDRV

-1345 NARVIRDGNRPAK
+1345 NQRVIHDGGRPAE
-1358 RSEVLVGLTRASLT
+1358 SSQVLVGLTRASLT

-1385 TKVLVDAAISGSTD
+1385 TKVLVDAAISGATD

-1411 RLIPIGTGAYVR
+1411 RLIPVGTGAYVR
-1423 RVREIAREEEKAEK
+1423 RVREIAREEERAEK
-1437 LAREGNGQ
+1437 LAREGNAQ
-1445 QQLMDL
+1445 QQLLDI

>member
-1 MSNVLQKIFGQ
+1 MTNMLQKIFGQ

-40 KKPETINYHSMKP
+40 KKPETINYHSLKP
-53 EQEGLFCQQIFGPA
+53 EPEGLFCQQIFGPV

-80 KYRGLICEKCGVEVG
+80 KFRGVVCERCGVEVG
-95 SSSVRRERMGHIK
+95 SSTVRRERMGHIK

-148 EPGLTN
+148 EPGLTD

-161 SEDDYQAAIEE
+161 SEDDYQQAVEKY
-172 FGADAFRVGIGAE
+172 GADAFHVGIGAE
-185 GVREIIAGM
+185 GVRSIIANL

-199 RTRLREE
+199 RTRLRAE
-206 LAETKSETKRRS
+206 LADTKSDAKRKG

-237 WMLPDVIPVIPPEMR
+237 WMLPDIIPVIPPDMR

-274 IIRNNRLKKFMEMH
+274 IIRNNRLKRFIDMH
-288 APDII
+288 APEII
-293 IRNEKRMLQEAV
+293 VRNEKRMLQEAV

-358 SGPTLKLHQV
+358 SGPSLKLHQV

-383 FSRLMTGGY
+383 YSRLLAGDY
-392 ANTLKTAR
+392 ANTLKAAR

-407 DIVWEMLEKVIY
+407 DVVWEILEDVIH
-419 QHPVLLNRA
+419 QHPVLLNRQ
-428 PTLHRLSLL
+428 PSLHRLSML

-464 GDQMS
+464 GDQMA

-487 ASNNVL
+487 SSNNIL
-493 SPANGDPMIVPS
+493 SPANGEPMIVPS

-519 GEHDEKSPRFANMD
+519 GEHTDKSPCFANMD
-533 EVKLAL
+533 EVKMAL
-539 ENKSITLHTPIIARI
+539 ENHSITLHTPIVARI
-554 NGKTEKTT
+554 NGKIYKTT

-579 FSLVNKVMPV
+579 FDLVNKVMPV
-589 SEIKALLATTYER
+589 GEIKALLATTYER
-602 CGDKEMILLA
+602 CGDKATILLA
-612 DALKNTGFEQAAR
+612 DALKDTGFEQAAR
-625 SGISIGYDDIVIPEE
+625 SGISIGYDDIVIPDE
-640 KKAMIAASEKTAE
+640 KKEIIEETEKSAE
-653 EIEDQYQNGLLSKG
+653 EIEQQYQNGLLSGG
-667 ERYNKLVDLWQT
+667 EKHNKLIDLWQN
-679 TTDKLGDMAYAALGK
+679 TTDKIGDLAYTALEK
-694 SSGDQWNSVYMM
+694 TSGDNWNSVWMM
-706 ALSGA
+706 AKSGA
-711 RGSKRQIQQLAG
+711 RGSKRQIQQVAG

-747 LTMSEYFTSTHGARK
+747 LTMAEYFTSTHGARK

-793 DCGTSECIEAK
+793 DCGTTEYITAK
-804 PVYNGSKIEVP
+804 PVYQGSTLSVP
-815 LGDVVLGRTAAED
+815 LGDVVLGRTAAHD
-828 IIDSKTKEV
+828 IVHPITKEV
-837 IVPKG
+837 IVPAG
-842 ELITKA
+842 ELVTKVA
-848 ASKRINASDLKSAKV
+848 ARKINESGLPSVDV
-863 RSVLTCCSD
+863 RSVLTCHSD
-872 GLCAKCYGMDLSRNA
+872 GLCAKCYGMDLSRQA

-917 GGVATAAE
+917 GGVASGGAE
-925 SSFIEVAVPKDE
+925 SHFIEVPVAGTIK
-937 KAFIELQDV
+937 LSS
-946 ETAVN
+946 VN
-951 SNGRFVVMSRKGH
+951 TIKNSAGR
-964 VVVKDGN
+964 VVVLSRNG
-971 RSELS
+971 ELS
-976 KTALPYGALLVGKFA
+976 VVDAKGETLFNTKLPYASMLIVNDGDTVDKGAKV
-991 KSTDAFVVEA
+991 
-1001 SDKDQSIKI
+1001 
-1010 AEWDASATAI
+1010 AEWDPYSNTI
-1020 IAETDGQVVYNDLI
+1020 IAEKDGIVQFQDLV
-1034 ENVSFQDEAD
+1034 ENVSYQEEVDS
-1044 AQTSIVSRKVISW
+1044 TTGITSRKVINW
-1057 TGNTNK
+1057 KTNTKKALN
-1063 NLKPSIKLVDNKGDV
+1063 PAITLVDESGNI

-1083 KKVAEYLLP
+1083 KKIAEYLLP
-1092 THSVLGAKI
+1092 VYSVLNVSNGAMVSA
-1101 IDKENIKRGDVI
+1101 GDI
-1113 ARIPVQAK
+1113 LARIPVQTK
-1121 GAGDITGG
+1121 RTGDITGG

-1144 PALLSE
+1144 PALLAE
-1150 IAGTVE
+1150 IDGTIE
-1156 LKEIKNKM
+1156 LEDAKSKIIIRI
-1164 VITVESDPMQTIKDI
+1164 VPD
-1179 DTEKR
+1179 
-1184 KVVVN
+1184 
-1189 DGAMVVKGDVLVDK
+1189 DGTAP
-1203 TDDQD
+1203 
-1208 AIRAN
+1208 
-1213 QDGKVYVYETTSIV
+1213 
-1227 DGQKQTRTT
+1227 
-1236 IDICDYVEYP
+1236 VEYAVP
-1246 VAKGAKLL
+1246 KGTNLL
-1254 VRTGD
+1254 VRSGD
-1259 IVAKAEK
+1259 IVKKADK

-1284 ALSTFMVEQIQQVYR
+1284 ALATFMVEQIQQVYR
-1299 LQGVTINDKHIEI
+1299 LQGVSINDKHIEI
-1312 LIREMTRRVEITDP
+1312 LIREMTRRVEITNP
-1326 GDTSFLMGQVVDRV
+1326 GDTGFLMGQVIDRV

-1345 NARVIRDGNRPAK
+1345 NARVIHDGGKPAEA
-1358 RSEVLVGLTRASLT
+1358 SQVLVGLTRASLT

-1385 TKVLVDAAISGSTD
+1385 TKVLVDAAISGATD

-1411 RLIPIGTGAYVR
+1411 RLIPVGTGAYVR
-1423 RVREIAREEEKAEK
+1423 RVREIAREEERAEK
-1437 LAREGNGQ
+1437 LAREGNEKQ
-1445 QQLMDL
+1445 QMLDF

>member
-1 MSNVLQKIFGQ
+1 MSKMLQKIFGQ

-53 EQEGLFCQQIFGPA
+53 EAEGLFCQQIFGPV
-67 KDYECACGKYKRI
+67 KDFECACGKYKRI
-80 KYRGLICEKCGVEVG
+80 KNRGIVCEKCGVEVG
-95 SSSVRRERMGHIK
+95 SSDVRRERMGHIK

-161 SEDDYQAAIEE
+161 SEDEYQAAVEE
-172 FGADAFRVGIGAE
+172 FGADAFHVGIGAE
-185 GVREIIAGM
+185 GVRSIISSL

-206 LAETKSETKRRS
+206 LARTNSDTKRKA
-218 LIKQLKLVEA
+218 LVKQLKLVEA
-228 FLDSKTEPA
+228 FLDSDTEPA
-237 WMLPDVIPVIPPEMR
+237 WMLPDIIPVIPPDMR

-274 IIRNNRLKKFMEMH
+274 IIRNNRLKKFMDMH

-383 FSRLMTGGY
+383 FAQLLAGDH

-407 DIVWEMLEKVIY
+407 DIVWEILERVIHE
-419 QHPVLLNRA
+419 HPVLLNRA

-454 VCKGFNADFD
+454 VCSGFNADFD

-487 ASNNVL
+487 SSNNVL
-493 SPANGDPMIVPS
+493 SPANGAPMIVPS

-519 GEHDEKSPRFANMD
+519 GEHTEKSPRFANMD
-533 EVKLAL
+533 EVKMAL
-539 ENKSITLHTPIIARI
+539 ENKTITLHTPIVARI
-554 NGKTEKTT
+554 NGKTYKTT

-568 GELLPKSENMP
+568 GELLPKSDKMP
-579 FSLVNKVMPV
+579 FDLVNKVMPV
-589 SEIKALLATTYER
+589 KEIKALLATTYER
-602 CGDKEMILLA
+602 CGDKAMILLA
-612 DALKNTGFEQAAR
+612 DALKDTGFEQAAR

-640 KKAMIAASEKTAE
+640 KKTLITESEKIAE
-653 EIEDQYQNGLLSKG
+653 EIEDQYQNGLISGG
-667 ERYNKLVDLWQT
+667 ERYNKLVDMWQK

-694 SSGDQWNSVYMM
+694 SEGDNWNSVYMM

-740 ISNFKEG
+740 VSNFKEG

-793 DCGTSECIEAK
+793 DCGTTEYIVAK
-804 PVYNGSKIEVP
+804 PVYTGSTLSVA

-828 IIDSKTKEV
+828 VIHPTTKEI
-837 IVPKG
+837 IVPAG

-848 ASKRINASDLKSAKV
+848 AAKAINESGLPELKV

-917 GGVATAAE
+917 GGVAAGGAE
-925 SSFIEVAVPKDE
+925 SHFIEVPVAGIVK
-937 KAFIELQDV
+937 LSG
-946 ETAVN
+946 VN
-951 SNGRFVVMSRKGH
+951 TIKNSVGR
-964 VVVKDGN
+964 VVVLSRNAKLNIVDAEGK
-971 RSELS
+971 ELFS
-976 KTALPYGALLVGKFA
+976 SNLPYASMLIVNDGDTVEKGAKV
-991 KSTDAFVVEA
+991 
-1001 SDKDQSIKI
+1001 
-1010 AEWDASATAI
+1010 AEWDPYSNTI
-1020 IAETDGQVVYNDLI
+1020 IAEKDGIVSFNDLV
-1034 ENVSFQDEAD
+1034 ENVSYQEEVDSM
-1044 AQTSIVSRKVISW
+1044 TGIVSRKVIDWKS
-1057 TGNTNK
+1057 NSKKALN
-1063 NLKPSIKLVDNKGDV
+1063 PSIKLVDDKGEV
-1078 ISLGG
+1078 INVAG

-1092 THSVLGAKI
+1092 IYSILTVANGDTVHA
-1101 IDKENIKRGDVI
+1101 GDVL
-1113 ARIPVQAK
+1113 ARIPVQTK
-1121 GAGDITGG
+1121 RTGDITGG
-1129 LPRVNELLEVRRPSN
+1129 LPRVNELLEVRRPTN
-1144 PALLSE
+1144 PALLAE
-1150 IAGTVE
+1150 IDGTVE
-1156 LKEIKNKM
+1156 LEDAKSKILIRI
-1164 VITVESDPMQTIKDI
+1164 VPD
-1179 DTEKR
+1179 
-1184 KVVVN
+1184 
-1189 DGAMVVKGDVLVDK
+1189 DGTA
-1203 TDDQD
+1203 
-1208 AIRAN
+1208 
-1213 QDGKVYVYETTSIV
+1213 S
-1227 DGQKQTRTT
+1227 
-1236 IDICDYVEYP
+1236 VEYTVP
-1246 VAKGAKLL
+1246 KGTNLL
-1254 VRTGD
+1254 VRSGD
-1259 IVAKAEK
+1259 TVRKAEK
-1266 LVDGDPVPQDI
+1266 LVDGDEVPQDI

-1284 ALSTFMVEQIQQVYR
+1284 ALATFMVDKIQQVYR

-1312 LIREMTRRVEITDP
+1312 LIREMTRRVEITNP
-1326 GDTSFLMGQVVDRV
+1326 GDTGFLMGQVVDRV

-1345 NARVIRDGNRPAK
+1345 NARVARDGRKAAEA
-1358 RSEVLVGLTRASLT
+1358 SQVLVGLTRASLT

-1423 RVREIAREEEKAEK
+1423 RVREIAKEEEKAEK

-1445 QQLMDL
+1445 QQLMNI

>member
-1 MSNVLQKIFGQ
+1 MSNMLQKIFGQ

-53 EQEGLFCQQIFGPA
+53 EAEGLFCQQIFGPV

-80 KYRGLICEKCGVEVG
+80 KFRGVVCERCGVEVG
-95 SSSVRRERMGHIK
+95 SSAVRRERMGHIK

-161 SEDDYQAAIEE
+161 SEDEYQAAVEE
-172 FGADAFRVGIGAE
+172 FGADAFHVGIGAE
-185 GVREIIAGM
+185 GVRSIIANL

-199 RTRLREE
+199 RTRLRAE
-206 LAETKSETKRRS
+206 LADTKSEAKRKGI
-218 LIKQLKLVEA
+218 IKQLKLVES

-237 WMLPDVIPVIPPEMR
+237 WMLPDIIPVIPPDMR

-274 IIRNNRLKKFMEMH
+274 IIRNNRLKRFMEMH

-383 FSRLMTGGY
+383 FARLMAGDY

-407 DIVWEMLEKVIY
+407 DVVWEILEKVIHE
-419 QHPVLLNRA
+419 HPVLLNRA
-428 PTLHRLSLL
+428 PSLHRLSLL

-454 VCKGFNADFD
+454 VCAGFNADFD

-487 ASNNVL
+487 SSNNVL
-493 SPANGDPMIVPS
+493 SPANGEPMIVPT

-519 GEHDEKSPRFANMD
+519 GEHSDKSPRFANMD

-539 ENKSITLHTPIIARI
+539 ENKTITLHTPIIARI
-554 NGKTEKTT
+554 KGKTYKTT

-568 GELLPKSENMP
+568 GELLPDCDNMP
-579 FSLVNKVMPV
+579 FDLVNKVMPRG
-589 SEIKALLATTYER
+589 EIKALLATTYER

-625 SGISIGYDDIVIPEE
+625 SGISIGYDDVVIPEE
-640 KKAMIAASEKTAE
+640 KKDLIAESEKAAA
-653 EIEDQYQNGLLSKG
+653 EIEEQYQNGLLSGG
-667 ERYNKLVDLWQT
+667 ERYNKLIDLWHK
-679 TTDKLGDMAYAALGK
+679 TTDRLGDMAYAALGK
-694 SSGDQWNSVYMM
+694 TTGDQWNSVYMM

-793 DCGTSECIEAK
+793 DCGTADFITAK
-804 PVYNGSKIEVP
+804 PVYQGSTLSVA
-815 LGDVVLGRTAAED
+815 LGDVVLGRTAAHD
-828 IIDSKTKEV
+828 IVHPITKEI
-837 IVPKG
+837 IVPAG

-848 ASKRINASDLKSAKV
+848 AAKQINESGLPSVDV

-887 LVHVGEAVGVI
+887 LVHVGEAVGVV

-917 GGVATAAE
+917 GGVASGGAE
-925 SSFIEVAVPKDE
+925 SHFIEVPVSGTIK
-937 KAFIELQDV
+937 LSG
-946 ETAVN
+946 VN
-951 SNGRFVVMSRKGH
+951 TIKNSAGR
-964 VVVKDGN
+964 VVVLSRNGKLAVVDAEGK
-971 RSELS
+971 ELFS
-976 KTALPYGALLVGKFA
+976 SNLPYASMLIVNDGDAVEKGAKV
-991 KSTDAFVVEA
+991 
-1001 SDKDQSIKI
+1001 
-1010 AEWDASATAI
+1010 AEWDPYSNTI
-1020 IAETDGQVVYNDLI
+1020 IAEKDGIVNFNDLV
-1034 ENVSFQDEAD
+1034 ENVSYQEEVDSM
-1044 AQTSIVSRKVISW
+1044 TGIVSRKVINW
-1057 TGNTNK
+1057 KTNTK
-1063 NLKPSIKLVDNKGDV
+1063 KALKPAVTLVDDKGNV

-1083 KKVAEYLLP
+1083 KKIAEYLLP
-1092 THSVLGAKI
+1092 IYSVLNVA
-1101 IDKENIKRGDVI
+1101 NGDHVVAGDI
-1113 ARIPVQAK
+1113 LARIPVQTK
-1121 GAGDITGG
+1121 RTGDITGG
-1129 LPRVNELLEVRRPSN
+1129 LPRVNELLEVRRPTN
-1144 PALLSE
+1144 PALLAE
-1150 IAGTVE
+1150 IDGTVE
-1156 LKEIKNKM
+1156 LEDAKNK
-1164 VITVESDPMQTIKDI
+1164 IIIRIEPT
-1179 DTEKR
+1179 
-1184 KVVVN
+1184 
-1189 DGAMVVKGDVLVDK
+1189 DGTAP
-1203 TDDQD
+1203 
-1208 AIRAN
+1208 
-1213 QDGKVYVYETTSIV
+1213 
-1227 DGQKQTRTT
+1227 
-1236 IDICDYVEYP
+1236 VEYAVP
-1246 VAKGAKLL
+1246 KGTNLL
-1254 VRTGD
+1254 VRSGD
-1259 IVAKAEK
+1259 VVKKAEK

-1284 ALSTFMVEQIQQVYR
+1284 ALATFMVEQIQQVYR
-1299 LQGVTINDKHIEI
+1299 LQGVVINDKHIEI
-1312 LIREMTRRVEITDP
+1312 LIREMTRRVEITNP
-1326 GDTSFLMGQVVDRV
+1326 GDTGFLMGQVVDRV

-1345 NARVIRDGNRPAK
+1345 NARVARDNGKQATA
-1358 RSEVLVGLTRASLT
+1358 SQVLVGLTRASLT

-1423 RVREIAREEEKAEK
+1423 RVREIAKEEEKAER

-1445 QQLMDL
+1445 QQLLDI

>member
-1 MSNVLQKIFGQ
+1 MLQKIFGQ

-53 EQEGLFCQQIFGPA
+53 EAEGLFCQQIFGPV

-80 KYRGLICEKCGVEVG
+80 KFRGVVCERCGVEVG
-95 SSSVRRERMGHIK
+95 SSAVRRERMGHIK

-161 SEDDYQAAIEE
+161 SEDEYQAAVEE
-172 FGADAFRVGIGAE
+172 FGADAFHVGIGAE
-185 GVREIIAGM
+185 GVRNIIANL

-199 RTRLREE
+199 RTRLRAE
-206 LAETKSETKRRS
+206 LADTKSEAKRKGI
-218 LIKQLKLVEA
+218 IKQLKLVES

-237 WMLPDVIPVIPPEMR
+237 WMLPDIIPVIPPDMR

-274 IIRNNRLKKFMEMH
+274 IIRNNRLKRFMEMH

-383 FSRLMTGGY
+383 FARLMAGDY

-407 DIVWEMLEKVIY
+407 DVVWEILEKVIHE
-419 QHPVLLNRA
+419 HPVLLNRA
-428 PTLHRLSLL
+428 PSLHRLSLL

-454 VCKGFNADFD
+454 VCAGFNADFD

-487 ASNNVL
+487 SSNNVL
-493 SPANGDPMIVPS
+493 SPANGEPMIVPT

-519 GEHDEKSPRFANMD
+519 GEHDEKSPRFASMD
-533 EVKLAL
+533 EVQLAL
-539 ENKSITLHTPIIARI
+539 ENKTITLHTPIVARI
-554 NGKTEKTT
+554 KGKIYKTT

-568 GELLPKSENMP
+568 GELLPDCDNMP
-579 FSLVNKVMPV
+579 FDLVNKVMPRG
-589 SEIKALLATTYER
+589 EIKSLLSTTYER
-602 CGDKEMILLA
+602 CGDKAMIMLA

-625 SGISIGYDDIVIPEE
+625 SGISIGYDDVVIPEE
-640 KKAMIAASEKTAE
+640 KSAMIAESEKVAA
-653 EIEDQYQNGLLSKG
+653 EIEEQYQNGLLSSG
-667 ERYNKLVDLWQT
+667 ERYNKLIDLWHK

-694 SSGDQWNSVYMM
+694 STGDNWNSVYMM

-793 DCGTSECIEAK
+793 DCGTTDFITAK
-804 PVYNGSKIEVP
+804 PVYQGSKLSVA
-815 LGDVVLGRTAAED
+815 LGDVVLGRTAAHD
-828 IIDSKTKEV
+828 VIHPITKEI
-837 IVPKG
+837 IVPAG

-848 ASKRINASDLKSAKV
+848 AAKQINESGLPSVDV

-887 LVHVGEAVGVI
+887 LVHVGEAVGVV

-917 GGVATAAE
+917 GGVASGGAE
-925 SSFIEVAVPKDE
+925 SHFIEVPVSGTIK
-937 KAFIELQDV
+937 LSG
-946 ETAVN
+946 VN
-951 SNGRFVVMSRKGH
+951 TIKNSAGR
-964 VVVKDGN
+964 VVVLSRNGKLAVVDAEGK
-971 RSELS
+971 ELFS
-976 KTALPYGALLVGKFA
+976 SNLPYASMLIVNDGDAVEKGAKV
-991 KSTDAFVVEA
+991 
-1001 SDKDQSIKI
+1001 
-1010 AEWDASATAI
+1010 AEWDPYSNTI
-1020 IAETDGQVVYNDLI
+1020 IAEKDGIVNFNDLV
-1034 ENVSFQDEAD
+1034 ENVSYQEEVDSM
-1044 AQTSIVSRKVISW
+1044 TGIVSRKVINW
-1057 TGNTNK
+1057 KTNTK
-1063 NLKPSIKLVDNKGDV
+1063 KALKPAVTLVDDKGNV

-1083 KKVAEYLLP
+1083 KKIAEYLLP
-1092 THSVLGAKI
+1092 IYSVLNVANG
-1101 IDKENIKRGDVI
+1101 DKVVAGDI
-1113 ARIPVQAK
+1113 LARIPVQAK
-1121 GAGDITGG
+1121 RTGDITGG
-1129 LPRVNELLEVRRPSN
+1129 LPRVNELLEVRRPTN
-1144 PALLSE
+1144 PALLAE
-1150 IAGTVE
+1150 IDGTVE
-1156 LKEIKNKM
+1156 LEDAKNKI
-1164 VITVESDPMQTIKDI
+1164 VIRIEPT
-1179 DTEKR
+1179 
-1184 KVVVN
+1184 
-1189 DGAMVVKGDVLVDK
+1189 DGTAP
-1203 TDDQD
+1203 
-1208 AIRAN
+1208 
-1213 QDGKVYVYETTSIV
+1213 
-1227 DGQKQTRTT
+1227 
-1236 IDICDYVEYP
+1236 VEYAVP
-1246 VAKGAKLL
+1246 KGTNLL
-1254 VRTGD
+1254 VRSGD
-1259 IVAKAEK
+1259 VVKKAEK

-1284 ALSTFMVEQIQQVYR
+1284 ALATFMVEQIQQVYR
-1299 LQGVTINDKHIEI
+1299 LQGVVINDKHIEI
-1312 LIREMTRRVEITDP
+1312 LIREMTRRVEITNP
-1326 GDTSFLMGQVVDRV
+1326 GDTGFLMGQVVDRV

-1345 NARVIRDGNRPAK
+1345 NARVARDNGKQATA
-1358 RSEVLVGLTRASLT
+1358 SQVLVGLTRASLT

-1385 TKVLVDAAISGSTD
+1385 TKVLVDAAIGGSTD

-1423 RVREIAREEEKAEK
+1423 RVREIAKEEEKAER

-1445 QQLMDL
+1445 QQLLDI

>member
-1 MSNVLQKIFGQ
+1 MTNMLQKIFGQ

-40 KKPETINYHSMKP
+40 KKPETINYHSLKP
-53 EQEGLFCQQIFGPA
+53 EPEGLFCQQIFGPV

-80 KYRGLICEKCGVEVG
+80 KFRGVVCERCGVEVG
-95 SSSVRRERMGHIK
+95 SSTVRRERMGHIK

-161 SEDDYQAAIEE
+161 SEDEYQNAVEE
-172 FGADAFRVGIGAE
+172 FGADAFHVGIGAE
-185 GVREIIAGM
+185 GIRSIIANL

-199 RTRLREE
+199 RTRLRAEIS
-206 LAETKSETKRRS
+206 ETKSDAKRKA

-237 WMLPDVIPVIPPEMR
+237 WMLPDIIPVIPPDMR

-274 IIRNNRLKKFMEMH
+274 IIRNNRLKRFIEMH
-288 APDII
+288 APEII
-293 IRNEKRMLQEAV
+293 VRNEKRMLQEAV

-331 SLRGKSG
+331 SLSGKSG
-338 RFRMNM
+338 RFRMNL

-358 SGPTLKLHQV
+358 SGPSLKLHQV

-383 FSRLMTGGY
+383 YARLLAGDY

-407 DIVWEMLEKVIY
+407 DIVWEILEKVIY

-428 PTLHRLSLL
+428 PSLHRLSLL

-487 ASNNVL
+487 SSNNVL
-493 SPANGDPMIVPS
+493 SPANGEPMIVPS

-519 GEHDEKSPRFANMD
+519 GEHTEKSPRFANMD

-539 ENKSITLHTPIIARI
+539 ENKTITLHTPIIARI
-554 NGKTEKTT
+554 NGKIYKTT

-568 GELLPKSENMP
+568 GELLPKSDDMP
-579 FSLVNKVMPV
+579 FDLVNKVMPV
-589 SEIKALLATTYER
+589 KEIKALLATTYER
-602 CGDKEMILLA
+602 CGDKATILLA
-612 DALKNTGFEQAAR
+612 DALKDTGFEQAAR
-625 SGISIGYDDIVIPEE
+625 SGISIGFDDIVIPEE
-640 KKAMIAASEKTAE
+640 KKDLIAESEKAAE
-653 EIEDQYQNGLLSKG
+653 EIEEQYQNGLLSGG
-667 ERYNKLVDLWQT
+667 ERHNKLIDLWQK
-679 TTDKLGDMAYAALGK
+679 TTDKLGDLAYAALGK
-694 SSGDQWNSVYMM
+694 TTGDNWNSVLMM

-793 DCGTSECIEAK
+793 DCGTTEYITAK
-804 PVYNGSKIEVP
+804 PVYQGSTLSVA
-815 LGDVVLGRTAAED
+815 LGDVVLGRTAAHD
-828 IIDSKTKEV
+828 IIHPITKEV
-837 IVPKG
+837 IVPAG
-842 ELITKA
+842 ELITKTA
-848 ASKRINASDLKSAKV
+848 AKKINESGLPSVDV

-917 GGVATAAE
+917 GGVAAGGAE
-925 SSFIEVAVPKDE
+925 SHFIEVPVSGTIKLTGVNTIKNSAGRIVVLSRNGELAVVDDKGE
-937 KAFIELQDV
+937 KLFS
-946 ETAVN
+946 
-951 SNGRFVVMSRKGH
+951 SN
-964 VVVKDGN
+964 
-971 RSELS
+971 
-976 KTALPYGALLVGKFA
+976 LPYASMLIVNDGDKVEKGAKV
-991 KSTDAFVVEA
+991 
-1001 SDKDQSIKI
+1001 
-1010 AEWDASATAI
+1010 AEWDPYSNTI
-1020 IAETDGQVVYNDLI
+1020 IAEKDGIVQFNDLI
-1034 ENVSFQDEAD
+1034 ENVSYQEEVDSM
-1044 AQTSIVSRKVISW
+1044 TGIVSRKVINW
-1057 TGNTNK
+1057 KTNTKKALN
-1063 NLKPSIKLVDNKGDV
+1063 PAITLVNEKGEI

-1083 KKVAEYLLP
+1083 KKIAEYLLP
-1092 THSVLGAKI
+1092 MYSILNVANG
-1101 IDKENIKRGDVI
+1101 DKVVAGDVL
-1113 ARIPVQAK
+1113 ARIPVQSK
-1121 GAGDITGG
+1121 RTSDITGG
-1129 LPRVNELLEVRRPSN
+1129 LPRVNELLEVRRPAN
-1144 PALLSE
+1144 PALLAE
-1150 IAGTVE
+1150 IDGTIE
-1156 LKEIKNKM
+1156 LEDAKSKIL
-1164 VITVESDPMQTIKDI
+1164 VRIVPD
-1179 DTEKR
+1179 
-1184 KVVVN
+1184 
-1189 DGAMVVKGDVLVDK
+1189 DGTAP
-1203 TDDQD
+1203 
-1208 AIRAN
+1208 
-1213 QDGKVYVYETTSIV
+1213 
-1227 DGQKQTRTT
+1227 
-1236 IDICDYVEYP
+1236 VEYAVP
-1246 VAKGAKLL
+1246 KGTNLL
-1254 VRTGD
+1254 VRSGD
-1259 IVAKAEK
+1259 VVRKADK

-1284 ALSTFMVEQIQQVYR
+1284 ALATFMVEQIQQVYR
-1299 LQGVTINDKHIEI
+1299 LQGVVINDKHIEI
-1312 LIREMTRRVEITDP
+1312 LIREMTRRVEITNP
-1326 GDTSFLMGQVVDRV
+1326 GDTGFLMGQVVDRV

-1345 NARVIRDGNRPAK
+1345 NARVTHDGGKPAVA
-1358 RSEVLVGLTRASLT
+1358 SQVLVGLTRASLT

-1385 TKVLVDAAISGSTD
+1385 TKVLVDAAISGATD

-1423 RVREIAREEEKAEK
+1423 RVREIAKEEEKAEK
-1437 LAREGNGQ
+1437 LAREGNAH
-1445 QQLMDL
+1445 QQLLDI

>member
-1 MSNVLQKIFGQ
+1 MTNMLQKIFGQ

-40 KKPETINYHSMKP
+40 KKPETINYHSLKP
-53 EQEGLFCQQIFGPA
+53 EPEGLFCQQIFGPV

-80 KYRGLICEKCGVEVG
+80 KFRGVVCERCGVEVG
-95 SSSVRRERMGHIK
+95 SSTVRRERMGHIK

-148 EPGLTN
+148 EPGLTS

-161 SEDDYQAAIEE
+161 SEDEYQKAVEE

-185 GVREIIAGM
+185 GVRSIIANL

-199 RTRLREE
+199 RTRLRAE
-206 LAETKSETKRRS
+206 LTETKSDAKRKG

-228 FLDSKTEPA
+228 FLDSKTDPA
-237 WMLPDVIPVIPPEMR
+237 WMLPDVIPVIPPDMR

-274 IIRNNRLKKFMEMH
+274 IIRNNRLKRFIEMH
-288 APDII
+288 APEII
-293 IRNEKRMLQEAV
+293 VRNEKRMLQEAV

-358 SGPTLKLHQV
+358 SGPSLKLHQV

-383 FSRLMTGGY
+383 YARLMAGDY

-407 DIVWEMLEKVIY
+407 DVVWEILEKVIH
-419 QHPVLLNRA
+419 QHPVLLNRQ
-428 PTLHRLSLL
+428 PTLHRLSML

-464 GDQMS
+464 GDQMA

-487 ASNNVL
+487 SSNNIL
-493 SPANGDPMIVPS
+493 SPANGEPMIVPS

-519 GEHDEKSPRFANMD
+519 GEHTDKSPRFANMD
-533 EVKLAL
+533 EVKMAL
-539 ENKSITLHTPIIARI
+539 ENKSITLHTPIVARI
-554 NGKTEKTT
+554 NGKVYKTT

-579 FSLVNKVMPV
+579 FDLVNKVMPV
-589 SEIKALLATTYER
+589 GEIKALLATTYER
-602 CGDKEMILLA
+602 CGDKATILLA
-612 DALKNTGFEQAAR
+612 DALKDTGFEQAAR

-640 KKAMIAASEKTAE
+640 KKAIIDETEKAAE
-653 EIEDQYQNGLLSKG
+653 EINEQYQNGLLSGG
-667 ERYNKLVDLWQT
+667 EKHNKLIDLWQN
-679 TTDKLGDMAYAALGK
+679 TTDKIGDLAYAALGK
-694 SSGDQWNSVYMM
+694 TTGDHWNSVLMM

-711 RGSKRQIQQLAG
+711 RGSKRQIQQVAG

-747 LTMSEYFTSTHGARK
+747 LTMAEYFTSTHGARK

-793 DCGTSECIEAK
+793 DCGTTEYITAK
-804 PVYNGSKIEVP
+804 PVYQGSTLSVP
-815 LGDVVLGRTAAED
+815 LGDVVLGRTAAHD
-828 IIDSKTKEV
+828 IVHPITKEV
-837 IVPKG
+837 IVPAG
-842 ELITKA
+842 ELVTKVA
-848 ASKRINASDLKSAKV
+848 ARKINESGLPSVDV

-872 GLCAKCYGMDLSRNA
+872 GLCAKCYGMDLSRQA

-917 GGVATAAE
+917 GGVASGGAE
-925 SSFIEVAVPKDE
+925 SHYIEVPVAGTIKLTGVNTIKNSAGRIVVLSRNGELAVVDDKGE
-937 KAFIELQDV
+937 KLF
-946 ETAVN
+946 TT
-951 SNGRFVVMSRKGH
+951 K
-964 VVVKDGN
+964 
-971 RSELS
+971 
-976 KTALPYGALLVGKFA
+976 LPYAAMMIVSDGDKVEKGAKV
-991 KSTDAFVVEA
+991 
-1001 SDKDQSIKI
+1001 
-1010 AEWDASATAI
+1010 AEWDPYANTI
-1020 IAETDGQVVYNDLI
+1020 IAEKDGIVQFQDLI
-1034 ENVSFQDEAD
+1034 ENVSYQEEVDS
-1044 AQTSIVSRKVISW
+1044 TTGIVSRKVINW
-1057 TGNTNK
+1057 KANTKKALN
-1063 NLKPSIKLVDNKGDV
+1063 PAITLVDDKGQV

-1083 KKVAEYLLP
+1083 KKIAEYLLP
-1092 THSVLGAKI
+1092 MYSILNVSNGATVSA
-1101 IDKENIKRGDVI
+1101 GDVL
-1113 ARIPVQAK
+1113 ARIPVQTK
-1121 GAGDITGG
+1121 RTGDITGG
-1129 LPRVNELLEVRRPSN
+1129 LPRVNELLEVRRPAN
-1144 PALLSE
+1144 PALLAE
-1150 IAGTVE
+1150 
-1156 LKEIKNKM
+1156 
-1164 VITVESDPMQTIKDI
+1164 
-1179 DTEKR
+1179 
-1184 KVVVN
+1184 
-1189 DGAMVVKGDVLVDK
+1189 
-1203 TDDQD
+1203 
-1208 AIRAN
+1208 
-1213 QDGKVYVYETTSIV
+1213 V
-1227 DGQKQTRTT
+1227 DGT
-1236 IDICDYVEYP
+1236 IELEDAKSKIIIRIMPDDGTAPVEYAVP
-1246 VAKGAKLL
+1246 KGTNLL
-1254 VRTGD
+1254 VRSGD
-1259 IVAKAEK
+1259 AVKKADK

-1284 ALSTFMVEQIQQVYR
+1284 ALATFMVEQIQQVYR
-1299 LQGVTINDKHIEI
+1299 LQGVSINDKHIEI
-1312 LIREMTRRVEITDP
+1312 LIREMTRRVEITNP
-1326 GDTSFLMGQVVDRV
+1326 GDTGFLMGQVVDRV

-1345 NARVIRDGNRPAK
+1345 NARVVHDGGKPAEA
-1358 RSEVLVGLTRASLT
+1358 SQVLVGLTRASLT

-1385 TKVLVDAAISGSTD
+1385 TKVLVDAAISGATD

-1411 RLIPIGTGAYVR
+1411 RLIPVGTGAYVR

-1437 LAREGNGQ
+1437 LARDGNAQ
-1445 QQLMDL
+1445 QQLLDI

>member
-1 MSNVLQKIFGQ
+1 MSNMLQKIFGQ

-53 EQEGLFCQQIFGPA
+53 EAEGLFCQQIFGPV

-80 KYRGLICEKCGVEVG
+80 KFRGVVCERCGVEVG
-95 SSSVRRERMGHIK
+95 SSAVRRERMGHIK

-161 SEDDYQAAIEE
+161 SEDEYQSAVEE

-185 GVREIIAGM
+185 GVRNIIANL

-199 RTRLREE
+199 RTRLRAE
-206 LAETKSETKRRS
+206 LSETKSEAKRKGI
-218 LIKQLKLVEA
+218 IKQLKLVES

-237 WMLPDVIPVIPPEMR
+237 WMLPDIIPVIPPDMR

-274 IIRNNRLKKFMEMH
+274 IIRNNRLKRFMEMH

-383 FSRLMTGGY
+383 FARLMAGDY

-407 DIVWEMLEKVIY
+407 DVVWEILEKVIHE
-419 QHPVLLNRA
+419 HPVLLNRA
-428 PTLHRLSLL
+428 PSLHRLSLL

-487 ASNNVL
+487 SSNNVL
-493 SPANGDPMIVPS
+493 SPANGEPMIVPS

-519 GEHDEKSPRFANMD
+519 GEHDEKSPRFATMD
-533 EVKLAL
+533 EVQLAL
-539 ENKSITLHTPIIARI
+539 ENKSITLHTPIVARI
-554 NGKTEKTT
+554 KGKTYKTT

-568 GELLPKSENMP
+568 GELLPDSDNMP
-579 FSLVNKVMPV
+579 FDLVNKVMPV
-589 SEIKALLATTYER
+589 KEIKSLLATTYER
-602 CGDKEMILLA
+602 CGDKAMIMLA

-640 KKAMIAASEKTAE
+640 KKTMIAESEHAAA
-653 EIEDQYQNGLLSKG
+653 EIEEQYQNGLLSGG
-667 ERYNKLVDLWQT
+667 ERYNKLIDLWQK

-740 ISNFKEG
+740 VSNFKEG

-774 GYLTRRLVELAQNT
+774 GYLTRRLVELSQNT

-793 DCGTSECIEAK
+793 DCGTTDFITAK
-804 PVYNGSKIEVP
+804 PVYQGSTLSVA
-815 LGDVVLGRTAAED
+815 LGDVVLGRTAAHD
-828 IIDSKTKEV
+828 VVHPITKEV
-837 IVPKG
+837 IVPAG

-848 ASKRINASDLKSAKV
+848 AAKQINESGLPSVDV

-887 LVHVGEAVGVI
+887 LVHVGEAVGVV

-917 GGVATAAE
+917 GGIAAGGAE
-925 SSFIEVAVPKDE
+925 SHFIEVPVSGTIK
-937 KAFIELQDV
+937 LSG
-946 ETAVN
+946 VN
-951 SNGRFVVMSRKGH
+951 TIKNSAGR
-964 VVVKDGN
+964 VVVLSRNGKLTVVDAEGK
-971 RSELS
+971 ELFS
-976 KTALPYGALLVGKFA
+976 SNLPYASMLIVNDGDSVEKGAKV
-991 KSTDAFVVEA
+991 
-1001 SDKDQSIKI
+1001 
-1010 AEWDASATAI
+1010 AEWDPYSNTI
-1020 IAETDGQVVYNDLI
+1020 IAEKDGIVNFNDLV
-1034 ENVSFQDEAD
+1034 ENVSYQEEVDSM
-1044 AQTSIVSRKVISW
+1044 TGIVSRKVINW
-1057 TGNTNK
+1057 KTNTK
-1063 NLKPSIKLVDNKGDV
+1063 KALKPAVTLVDEKGNV

-1083 KKVAEYLLP
+1083 KKIAEYLLP
-1092 THSVLGAKI
+1092 IYSVLNVANG
-1101 IDKENIKRGDVI
+1101 DKVVAGDI
-1113 ARIPVQAK
+1113 LARIPVQTK
-1121 GAGDITGG
+1121 RTGDITGG
-1129 LPRVNELLEVRRPSN
+1129 LPRVNELLEVRRPTN
-1144 PALLSE
+1144 PALLAE
-1150 IAGTVE
+1150 IDGTIE
-1156 LKEIKNKM
+1156 LEDAKNK
-1164 VITVESDPMQTIKDI
+1164 IIIRIEPT
-1179 DTEKR
+1179 
-1184 KVVVN
+1184 
-1189 DGAMVVKGDVLVDK
+1189 DGTAPIEYAVPKG
-1203 TDDQD
+1203 T
-1208 AIRAN
+1208 N
-1213 QDGKVYVYETTSIV
+1213 
-1227 DGQKQTRTT
+1227 
-1236 IDICDYVEYP
+1236 
-1246 VAKGAKLL
+1246 LL
-1254 VRTGD
+1254 VRSGD
-1259 IVAKAEK
+1259 IVKKAEK

-1284 ALSTFMVEQIQQVYR
+1284 ALATFMVEQIQQVYR
-1299 LQGVTINDKHIEI
+1299 LQGVVINDKHIEI
-1312 LIREMTRRVEITDP
+1312 LIREMTRRVEITNP
-1326 GDTSFLMGQVVDRV
+1326 GDTGFLMGQVVDRV

-1345 NARVIRDGNRPAK
+1345 NARVARDNGKLAEA
-1358 RSEVLVGLTRASLT
+1358 SQVLVGLTRASLT

-1385 TKVLVDAAISGSTD
+1385 TKVLVDAAIGGSTD

-1423 RVREIAREEEKAEK
+1423 RVREIAKEEEKAER

-1445 QQLMDL
+1445 QQLLDI